1 MAVAPGMT
9 EEEILAQEGGDPD
22 LQPFDDEM
30 PEVEVEVKV
39 VSAPLDDIGKAVR
52 ELFEKA
58 KEYRQE
64 NELIWRDAYDAYRA
78 KYPEKISSADGGD
91 NVAARRGIFINQT
104 RRKVNSAKVKIGSLL
119 FDDGRIP
126 FSVTPSR
133 KPRYLP
139 PDLVQQGLQGYQL
152 LDAVQQRAQ
161 NMEDR
166 IRDVLD
172 QTHYL
177 DSLQDAVH
185 ELCLYGTC
193 VTKSPMLEYVNYPA
207 YQTTQA
213 VDPMSGQVMEQIE
226 AQIESELVPSV
237 DYVSIWN
244 IFPTPE
250 ASSAEDAEY
259 IIHRSF
265 LSSIQLRELGKSQ
278 EGFLPE
284 VIDEVISDD
293 IGSVEGQ
300 DQSEHPKTLDET
312 NSHRVKKFE
321 VLEFWGKLDAD
332 DLKAHLPIEDDF
344 TGTLD
349 IVCHVVGHKVI
360 KMAINPFDG
369 RKPYDFAYWQR
380 NPESIW
386 GDGIY
391 YAIRDIQHLINF
403 SYAMLVEGKELSAVP
418 MTVVNP
424 AAFEAGSDLESIRAG
439 KQFKVRSGMSVQ
451 DAFSSVVIPDVT
463 NGLINLIQV
472 LEKEADLDS
481 GQTAI
486 GYGDM
491 SPAQTRT
498 ATGMSILNSNANKQ
512 TADVVR
518 SVSDMITRNI
528 EAIYRWIMVDSGDM
542 SLKGDYEA
550 ICTGWTQY
558 VAKEVHNTQLI
569 QFLSTIGQLP
579 QLQNY
584 IRYDAFV
591 QPLVRAFNLDPE
603 MIVKSEQEVQ
613 QAQQQLTQQQAQQ
626 AQQMEQMK
634 IQSLQQELQ
643 LRSEFE
649 RTKAILDEKKA
660 ASEDIRQSQIQERM
674 ELLRQGNVLK
684 EAIPDYYGMSM
695 LINEEQQKQM
705 QQQQMQ
711 AQAQQAMQAQQAQ
724 AAQQQAMAA
733 AQQEQER
740 MRQAQVA
747 QLNALAQ
754 QRGQEAQVQAAG
766 GENNPRQLM
775 EQQRQE
781 AANDQSNIMN

>member
-1 MAVAPGMT
+1 MAVFPEDA
-9 EEEILAQEGGDPD
+9 EEILDEEGLDT
-22 LQPFDDEM
+22 
-30 PEVEVEVKV
+30 PEAVEVKV
-39 VSAPLDDIGKAVR
+39 ISAPLDDIGKVVR
-52 ELFEKA
+52 DLFEQA
-58 KEYRQE
+58 KEYRRE

-78 KYPEKISSADGGD
+78 KYPEKINSAGGD
-91 NVAARRGIFINQT
+91 SVAARRGIFINQT

-126 FSVTPSR
+126 FAVTPSR

-139 PDLVQQGLQGYQL
+139 QDLVQQGLQGYQL
-152 LDAVQQRAQ
+152 LDAVKQRSQ

-177 DSLQDAVH
+177 DSLLDGIH

-193 VTKSPMLEYVNYPA
+193 VTKSPMLEYVNYPV
-207 YQTTQA
+207 YQTTRMM
-213 VDPMSGQVMEQIE
+213 DPASGQFMEQVE
-226 AQIESELVPSV
+226 SQIESELVPSV

-244 IFPTPE
+244 VFPTPE
-250 ASSAEDAEY
+250 ASSADDAEY
-259 IIHRSF
+259 VIQRSF

-284 VIDEVISDD
+284 VIDEVISGD

-321 VLEFWGKLDAD
+321 VLEFWGKLDAK
-332 DLKAHLPIEDDF
+332 DLQGHLPIEDDF

-349 IVCHVVGHKVI
+349 VVAHVVGHKVI

-391 YAIRDIQHLINF
+391 YAIRDVQHLINF
-403 SYAMLVEGKELSAVP
+403 AYAMLVEGKELSAVP

-424 AAFEAGSDLESIRAG
+424 AAFESGSDLESIRAG

-451 DAFSSVVIPDVT
+451 DAFASIVIPDVT
-463 NGLINLIQV
+463 SGLLNLIQV
-472 LEKEADLDS
+472 LEREADLDS

-491 SPAQTRT
+491 SPSQTRT

-518 SVSDMITRNI
+518 SISDMITRNI
-528 EAIYRWIMVDSGDM
+528 EAIYRWIMVDSSDP

-613 QAQQQLTQQQAQQ
+613 QNQQQQMQQQAQQ
-626 AQQMEQMK
+626 AQSMEQMK

-649 RTKAILDEKKA
+649 KTKAILDEKKA

-674 ELLRQGNVLK
+674 ELLRQGNVLR

-695 LINEEQQKQM
+695 LINEEQQKQA

-711 AQAQQAMQAQQAQ
+711 MQAQQAMQAQ
-724 AAQQQAMAA
+724 AAQQQAMQA
-733 AQQEQER
+733 AQMEQER

-747 QLNALAQ
+747 QLNRLAQ
-754 QRGQEAQVQAAG
+754 QRSSEAQQQRQG
-766 GENNPRQLM
+766 GENNPREM
-775 EQQRQE
+775 MAQQREQAAE
-781 AANDQSNIMN
+781 NQLPAANIPTVN

>member
-1 MAVAPGMT
+1 MAVFPEDA
-9 EEEILAQEGGDPD
+9 EEILDEEGLDT
-22 LQPFDDEM
+22 
-30 PEVEVEVKV
+30 PEAVEVKV
-39 VSAPLDDIGKAVR
+39 ISAPLDDIGKVVR
-52 ELFEKA
+52 DLFEQA
-58 KEYRQE
+58 KEYRRE

-78 KYPEKISSADGGD
+78 KYPEKINSAGGD
-91 NVAARRGIFINQT
+91 SVAARRGIFINQT

-126 FSVTPSR
+126 FAVTPSR

-139 PDLVQQGLQGYQL
+139 QDLVQQGLQGYQL
-152 LDAVQQRAQ
+152 LDAVKQRSQ

-177 DSLQDAVH
+177 DSLLDGIH

-193 VTKSPMLEYVNYPA
+193 VTKSPMLEYVNYPV
-207 YQTTQA
+207 YQTTRMM
-213 VDPMSGQVMEQIE
+213 DPASGQFMEQVE
-226 AQIESELVPSV
+226 SQIESELVPSV

-244 IFPTPE
+244 VFPTPE
-250 ASSAEDAEY
+250 ASSADDAEY
-259 IIHRSF
+259 VIQRSF

-284 VIDEVISDD
+284 VIDEVISGD

-321 VLEFWGKLDAD
+321 VLEFWGKLDAK
-332 DLKAHLPIEDDF
+332 DLQGHLPIEDDF

-349 IVCHVVGHKVI
+349 VVAHVVGHKVI

-391 YAIRDIQHLINF
+391 YAIRDVQHLINF
-403 SYAMLVEGKELSAVP
+403 AYAMLVEGKELSAVP

-424 AAFEAGSDLESIRAG
+424 AAFESGSDLESIRAG

-451 DAFSSVVIPDVT
+451 DAFASIVIPDVT
-463 NGLINLIQV
+463 SGLLNLIQV
-472 LEKEADLDS
+472 LEREADLDS

-491 SPAQTRT
+491 SPSQTRT

-518 SVSDMITRNI
+518 SISDMITRNI
-528 EAIYRWIMVDSGDM
+528 EAIYRWIMVDSSDP

-613 QAQQQLTQQQAQQ
+613 QNQQQQMQQQAQQ
-626 AQQMEQMK
+626 AQSMEQMK

-649 RTKAILDEKKA
+649 KTKAILDEKKA

-674 ELLRQGNVLK
+674 ELLRQGNVLR

-695 LINEEQQKQM
+695 LINEEQQKQA

-711 AQAQQAMQAQQAQ
+711 MQAQQAMQAQ
-724 AAQQQAMAA
+724 AAQQQAMQA
-733 AQQEQER
+733 AQMEQER

-747 QLNALAQ
+747 QLNRLAQ
-754 QRGQEAQVQAAG
+754 QRSSEAQQQRQG
-766 GENNPRQLM
+766 GENNPREM
-775 EQQRQE
+775 MAQQREQAAE
-781 AANDQSNIMN
+781 NQLPAANVPTVN

>member
-1 MAVAPGMT
+1 MAVFPEDA
-9 EEEILAQEGGDPD
+9 EEILDEEGLDA
-22 LQPFDDEM
+22 
-30 PEVEVEVKV
+30 PEAVEVKV
-39 VSAPLDDIGKAVR
+39 ISAPLDDIGKVVR
-52 ELFEKA
+52 DLFEQA
-58 KEYRQE
+58 KEYRRE

-78 KYPEKISSADGGD
+78 KYPEKINSAGGD
-91 NVAARRGIFINQT
+91 SVAARRGIFINQT

-126 FSVTPSR
+126 FAVTPSR

-139 PDLVQQGLQGYQL
+139 QDLVQQGLQGYQL
-152 LDAVQQRAQ
+152 LDAVKQRSQ

-177 DSLQDAVH
+177 DSLLDGIH

-193 VTKSPMLEYVNYPA
+193 VTKSPMLEYVNYPV
-207 YQTTQA
+207 YQTTRTM
-213 VDPMSGQVMEQIE
+213 DPASGQFMEQVE
-226 AQIESELVPSV
+226 SQIESELVPSV

-244 IFPTPE
+244 VFPTPE
-250 ASSAEDAEY
+250 ASSADDAEY
-259 IIHRSF
+259 VIQRSF

-284 VIDEVISDD
+284 VIDEVISGD

-321 VLEFWGKLDAD
+321 VLEFWGKLDAK
-332 DLKAHLPIEDDF
+332 DLQGHLPIEDDF

-349 IVCHVVGHKVI
+349 VVAHVVGHKVI

-391 YAIRDIQHLINF
+391 YAIRDVQHLINF
-403 SYAMLVEGKELSAVP
+403 AYAMLVEGKELSAVP

-424 AAFEAGSDLESIRAG
+424 AAFESGSDLESIRAG

-451 DAFSSVVIPDVT
+451 DAFASIVIPDVT
-463 NGLINLIQV
+463 SGLLNLIQV
-472 LEKEADLDS
+472 LEREADLDS

-491 SPAQTRT
+491 SPSQTRT
-498 ATGMSILNSNANKQ
+498 ATGMSILNSKANKQ

-518 SVSDMITRNI
+518 SISDMITRNI
-528 EAIYRWIMVDSGDM
+528 EAIYRWIMVDSSDP

-613 QAQQQLTQQQAQQ
+613 QNQQQQAQQQAQQ
-626 AQQMEQMK
+626 AQSMEQMK

-649 RTKAILDEKKA
+649 KTKAILDEKKA

-674 ELLRQGNVLK
+674 ELLRQGNVLR

-695 LINEEQQKQM
+695 LINEEQQKQA

-711 AQAQQAMQAQQAQ
+711 MQAQQAMQAQ
-724 AAQQQAMAA
+724 AAQQQAMQA
-733 AQQEQER
+733 AQMEQER

-747 QLNALAQ
+747 QLNRLAQ
-754 QRGQEAQVQAAG
+754 QRSSEAQQQRQG
-766 GENNPRQLM
+766 GESNPRQM
-775 EQQRQE
+775 MAQQREQAAE
-781 AANDQSNIMN
+781 NQLPAANIPTVN

>member
-1 MAVAPGMT
+1 MAVFPEDA
-9 EEEILAQEGGDPD
+9 EEILDEEGLDA
-22 LQPFDDEM
+22 
-30 PEVEVEVKV
+30 PEAVEVKV
-39 VSAPLDDIGKAVR
+39 ISAPLDDIGKVVR
-52 ELFEKA
+52 DLFEQA
-58 KEYRQE
+58 KEYRRE

-78 KYPEKISSADGGD
+78 KYPEKINSAGGD
-91 NVAARRGIFINQT
+91 SVAARRGIFINQT

-126 FSVTPSR
+126 FAVTPSR

-139 PDLVQQGLQGYQL
+139 QDLVQQGLQGYQL
-152 LDAVQQRAQ
+152 LDAVKQRSQ

-177 DSLQDAVH
+177 DSLLDGIH

-193 VTKSPMLEYVNYPA
+193 VTKSPMLEYVNYPV
-207 YQTTQA
+207 YQTTRTM
-213 VDPMSGQVMEQIE
+213 DPASGQFMEQVE
-226 AQIESELVPSV
+226 SQIESELVPSV

-244 IFPTPE
+244 VFPTPE
-250 ASSAEDAEY
+250 ATSADDAEY
-259 IIHRSF
+259 VIQRSF

-284 VIDEVISDD
+284 VIDEVISGD

-321 VLEFWGKLDAD
+321 VLEFWGKLDAK
-332 DLKAHLPIEDDF
+332 DLQGHLPIEDDF

-349 IVCHVVGHKVI
+349 VVAHVVGHKVI

-391 YAIRDIQHLINF
+391 YAIRDVQHLINF
-403 SYAMLVEGKELSAVP
+403 AYAMLVEGKELSAVP

-424 AAFEAGSDLESIRAG
+424 AAFESGSDLESIRAG

-451 DAFSSVVIPDVT
+451 DAFASIVIPDVT
-463 NGLINLIQV
+463 SGLLNLIQV
-472 LEKEADLDS
+472 LEREADLDS

-491 SPAQTRT
+491 SPSQTRT

-518 SVSDMITRNI
+518 SISDMITRNI
-528 EAIYRWIMVDSGDM
+528 EAIYRWIMVDSSDP

-613 QAQQQLTQQQAQQ
+613 QNQQQQMQQQAQQ
-626 AQQMEQMK
+626 AQQAEQMK

-649 RTKAILDEKKA
+649 KTKAILDEKKA

-674 ELLRQGNVLK
+674 ELLRQGNVLR

-695 LINEEQQKQM
+695 LINEEQQKQA

-711 AQAQQAMQAQQAQ
+711 MQAQQAMQAQ
-724 AAQQQAMAA
+724 AAQQQAMQA
-733 AQQEQER
+733 AQAEQER

-747 QLNALAQ
+747 QLNRLVQQRSSEAQQQRQGGESNPRQMMAQ
-754 QRGQEAQVQAAG
+754 QREQAA
-766 GENNPRQLM
+766 ENQLP
-775 EQQRQE
+775 
-781 AANDQSNIMN
+781 AANIPTVN

>member
-1 MAVAPGMT
+1 MAVFPEDA
-9 EEEILAQEGGDPD
+9 EEILDEEGLDT
-22 LQPFDDEM
+22 
-30 PEVEVEVKV
+30 PEAVEVKV
-39 VSAPLDDIGKAVR
+39 ISAPLDDIGKVVR
-52 ELFEKA
+52 DLFEQA
-58 KEYRQE
+58 KEYRRE

-78 KYPEKISSADGGD
+78 KYPEKINSAGGD
-91 NVAARRGIFINQT
+91 SVAARRGIFINQT

-126 FSVTPSR
+126 FAVTPSR

-139 PDLVQQGLQGYQL
+139 QDLVQQGLQGYQL
-152 LDAVQQRAQ
+152 LDAVKQRSQ

-177 DSLQDAVH
+177 DSLLDGIH

-193 VTKSPMLEYVNYPA
+193 VTKSPMLEYVNYPV
-207 YQTTQA
+207 YQTTRTM
-213 VDPMSGQVMEQIE
+213 DPASGQFMEQVE
-226 AQIESELVPSV
+226 SQIESELVPSV

-244 IFPTPE
+244 VFPTPE
-250 ASSAEDAEY
+250 ASSADDAEY
-259 IIHRSF
+259 VIQRSF

-284 VIDEVISDD
+284 VIDEVISGD

-321 VLEFWGKLDAD
+321 VLEFWGKLDAK
-332 DLKAHLPIEDDF
+332 DLQGHLPIEDDF

-349 IVCHVVGHKVI
+349 VVAHVVGHKVI

-391 YAIRDIQHLINF
+391 YAIRDVQHLINF
-403 SYAMLVEGKELSAVP
+403 AYAMLVEGKELSAVP

-424 AAFEAGSDLESIRAG
+424 AAFESGSDLESIRAG

-451 DAFSSVVIPDVT
+451 DAFASIVIPDVT
-463 NGLINLIQV
+463 SGLLNLIQV
-472 LEKEADLDS
+472 LEREADLDS

-491 SPAQTRT
+491 SPSQTRT

-518 SVSDMITRNI
+518 SISDMITRNI
-528 EAIYRWIMVDSGDM
+528 EAIYRWIMVDSSDP

-613 QAQQQLTQQQAQQ
+613 QNQQQQMQQQAQQ
-626 AQQMEQMK
+626 AQQAEQMK

-649 RTKAILDEKKA
+649 KTKAILDEKKA

-674 ELLRQGNVLK
+674 ELLRQGNVLR

-695 LINEEQQKQM
+695 LINEEQQKQA

-711 AQAQQAMQAQQAQ
+711 MQAQQAMQAQ
-724 AAQQQAMAA
+724 AAQQQAMQA
-733 AQQEQER
+733 AQMEQER

-747 QLNALAQ
+747 QLNRLAQ
-754 QRGQEAQVQAAG
+754 QRSSEAQQQRQG
-766 GENNPRQLM
+766 GESNPRQM
-775 EQQRQE
+775 MAQQREQAAE
-781 AANDQSNIMN
+781 NQLPAANIPTVN

>member
-1 MAVAPGMT
+1 MAVFPEDA
-9 EEEILAQEGGDPD
+9 EEILDEEGLDT
-22 LQPFDDEM
+22 
-30 PEVEVEVKV
+30 PEAVEVKV
-39 VSAPLDDIGKAVR
+39 ISAPLDDIGKVVR
-52 ELFEKA
+52 DLFEQA
-58 KEYRQE
+58 KEYRRE

-78 KYPEKISSADGGD
+78 KYPEKINSAGGD
-91 NVAARRGIFINQT
+91 SVAARRGIFINQT

-126 FSVTPSR
+126 FAVTPSR

-139 PDLVQQGLQGYQL
+139 QDLVQQGLQGYQL
-152 LDAVQQRAQ
+152 LDAVKQRSQ

-177 DSLQDAVH
+177 DSLLDGIH

-193 VTKSPMLEYVNYPA
+193 VTKSPMLEYVNYPV
-207 YQTTQA
+207 YQTTRMM
-213 VDPMSGQVMEQIE
+213 DPASGQFMEQVE
-226 AQIESELVPSV
+226 SQIESELVPSV

-244 IFPTPE
+244 VFPTPE
-250 ASSAEDAEY
+250 ATSADDAEY
-259 IIHRSF
+259 VIQRSF
-265 LSSIQLRELGKSQ
+265 LSSIQLRELGRSQ

-284 VIDEVISDD
+284 VIDEVISGD

-321 VLEFWGKLDAD
+321 VLEFWGKLDAK
-332 DLKAHLPIEDDF
+332 DLQGHLPIEDDF

-349 IVCHVVGHKVI
+349 VVAHVVGHKVI

-391 YAIRDIQHLINF
+391 YAIRDVQHLINF
-403 SYAMLVEGKELSAVP
+403 AYAMLVEGKELSAVP

-424 AAFEAGSDLESIRAG
+424 AAFESGSDLESIRAG

-451 DAFSSVVIPDVT
+451 DAFASIVIPDVT
-463 NGLINLIQV
+463 SGLLNLIQV
-472 LEKEADLDS
+472 LEREADLDS

-491 SPAQTRT
+491 SPSQTRT

-518 SVSDMITRNI
+518 SISDMITRNI
-528 EAIYRWIMVDSGDM
+528 EAIYRWIMVDSSDP

-613 QAQQQLTQQQAQQ
+613 QNQQQQMQQQAQQ
-626 AQQMEQMK
+626 AQSMEQMK

-649 RTKAILDEKKA
+649 KTKAILDEKKA

-674 ELLRQGNVLK
+674 ELLRQGNVLR

-695 LINEEQQKQM
+695 LINEEQQKQA

-711 AQAQQAMQAQQAQ
+711 MQAQQAMQAQ
-724 AAQQQAMAA
+724 AAQQQAMQA
-733 AQQEQER
+733 AQMEQER

-747 QLNALAQ
+747 QLNRLAQ
-754 QRGQEAQVQAAG
+754 QRSSEAQ
-766 GENNPRQLM
+766 
-775 EQQRQE
+775 QQRQGGE
-781 AANDQSNIMN
+781 SNPREMMAQQREQAAENQLPAANVPTVN

>member
-1 MAVAPGMT
+1 MAVFPEDA
-9 EEEILAQEGGDPD
+9 EEILDEEGLDA
-22 LQPFDDEM
+22 
-30 PEVEVEVKV
+30 PEAVEVKV
-39 VSAPLDDIGKAVR
+39 ISAPLDDIGKVVR
-52 ELFEKA
+52 DLFEQA
-58 KEYRQE
+58 KEYRRE

-78 KYPEKISSADGGD
+78 KYPEKINSAGGD
-91 NVAARRGIFINQT
+91 SVAARRGIFINQT

-126 FSVTPSR
+126 FAVTPSR

-139 PDLVQQGLQGYQL
+139 QDLVQQGLQGYQL
-152 LDAVQQRAQ
+152 LDAVKQRSQ

-177 DSLQDAVH
+177 DSLLDGIH

-193 VTKSPMLEYVNYPA
+193 VTKSPMLEYVNYPV
-207 YQTTQA
+207 YQTTRTM
-213 VDPMSGQVMEQIE
+213 DPASGQFMEQVE
-226 AQIESELVPSV
+226 SQIESELVPSV

-244 IFPTPE
+244 VFPTPE
-250 ASSAEDAEY
+250 ATSADDAEY
-259 IIHRSF
+259 VIQRSF

-284 VIDEVISDD
+284 VIDEVISGD

-321 VLEFWGKLDAD
+321 VLEFWGKLDAK
-332 DLKAHLPIEDDF
+332 DLQGHLPIEDDF

-349 IVCHVVGHKVI
+349 VVAHVVGHKVI

-391 YAIRDIQHLINF
+391 YAIRDVQHLINF
-403 SYAMLVEGKELSAVP
+403 AYAMLVEGKELSAVP

-424 AAFEAGSDLESIRAG
+424 AAFESGSDLESIRAG

-451 DAFSSVVIPDVT
+451 DAFASIVIPDVT
-463 NGLINLIQV
+463 SGLLNLIQV
-472 LEKEADLDS
+472 LEREADLDS

-491 SPAQTRT
+491 SPSQTRT

-518 SVSDMITRNI
+518 SISDMITRNI
-528 EAIYRWIMVDSGDM
+528 EAIYRWIMVDSSDP

-613 QAQQQLTQQQAQQ
+613 QNQQQQMQQQAQQ
-626 AQQMEQMK
+626 AQQAEQMK

-649 RTKAILDEKKA
+649 KTKAILDEKKA

-674 ELLRQGNVLK
+674 ELLRQGNVLR

-695 LINEEQQKQM
+695 LINEEQQKQA

-711 AQAQQAMQAQQAQ
+711 MQAQQAMQAQ
-724 AAQQQAMAA
+724 AAQQQAMQA

-747 QLNALAQ
+747 QLNRLAQ
-754 QRGQEAQVQAAG
+754 QRSSEAQQQRQG
-766 GENNPRQLM
+766 GESNPRQM
-775 EQQRQE
+775 MAQQREQAAE
-781 AANDQSNIMN
+781 NQLPAANIPTVN

>member
-1 MAVAPGMT
+1 MAVFPEDA
-9 EEEILAQEGGDPD
+9 EEILDEEGLDT
-22 LQPFDDEM
+22 
-30 PEVEVEVKV
+30 PEAVEVKV
-39 VSAPLDDIGKAVR
+39 ISAPLDDIGKVVR
-52 ELFEKA
+52 DLFEQA
-58 KEYRQE
+58 KEYRRE

-78 KYPEKISSADGGD
+78 KYPEKINSAGGD
-91 NVAARRGIFINQT
+91 SVAARRGIFINQT

-126 FSVTPSR
+126 FAVTPSR

-139 PDLVQQGLQGYQL
+139 QDLVQQGLQGYQL
-152 LDAVQQRAQ
+152 LDAVKQRSQ

-177 DSLQDAVH
+177 DSLLDGIH

-193 VTKSPMLEYVNYPA
+193 VTKSPMLEYVNYPV
-207 YQTTQA
+207 YQTTRTM
-213 VDPMSGQVMEQIE
+213 DPASGQFMEQVE
-226 AQIESELVPSV
+226 SQIESELVPSV

-244 IFPTPE
+244 VFPTPE
-250 ASSAEDAEY
+250 ASSADDAEY
-259 IIHRSF
+259 VIQRSF

-284 VIDEVISDD
+284 VIDEVISGD

-321 VLEFWGKLDAD
+321 VLEFWGKLDAK
-332 DLKAHLPIEDDF
+332 DLQGHLPIEDDF

-349 IVCHVVGHKVI
+349 VVAHVVGHKVI

-391 YAIRDIQHLINF
+391 YAIRDVQHLINF
-403 SYAMLVEGKELSAVP
+403 AYAMLVEGKELSAVP

-424 AAFEAGSDLESIRAG
+424 AAFESGSDLESIRAG

-451 DAFSSVVIPDVT
+451 DAFASIVIPDVT
-463 NGLINLIQV
+463 SGLLNLIQV
-472 LEKEADLDS
+472 LEREADLDS

-491 SPAQTRT
+491 SPSQTRT

-518 SVSDMITRNI
+518 SISDMITRNI
-528 EAIYRWIMVDSGDM
+528 EAIYRWIMVDSSDP

-613 QAQQQLTQQQAQQ
+613 QAMQQQAQQQAQQ
-626 AQQMEQMK
+626 AQSMEQMK

-649 RTKAILDEKKA
+649 KTKAILDEKKA

-674 ELLRQGNVLK
+674 ELLRQGNVLR

-695 LINEEQQKQM
+695 LINEEQQKQA

-711 AQAQQAMQAQQAQ
+711 MQAQQAMQAQ
-724 AAQQQAMAA
+724 AAQQQAMQA
-733 AQQEQER
+733 AQMEQER

-747 QLNALAQ
+747 QLNRLAQ
-754 QRGQEAQVQAAG
+754 QRSSEAQQQRQG
-766 GENNPRQLM
+766 GENNPREM
-775 EQQRQE
+775 MAQQREQAAE
-781 AANDQSNIMN
+781 NQLPAANIPTVN

>member
-1 MAVAPGMT
+1 MAVFPEDA
-9 EEEILAQEGGDPD
+9 EEILDEEG
-22 LQPFDDEM
+22 LEA
-30 PEVEVEVKV
+30 PEAVEVKV
-39 VSAPLDDIGKAVR
+39 ISAPLDDIGKVVR
-52 ELFEKA
+52 DLFEQA
-58 KEYRQE
+58 KEYRRE

-78 KYPEKISSADGGD
+78 KYPEKINSAGGD
-91 NVAARRGIFINQT
+91 SVAARRGIFINQT

-126 FSVTPSR
+126 FAVTPSR

-139 PDLVQQGLQGYQL
+139 QDLVQQGLQGYQL
-152 LDAVQQRAQ
+152 LDAVKQRSQ

-177 DSLQDAVH
+177 DSLLDGIH

-193 VTKSPMLEYVNYPA
+193 VTKSPMLEYVNYPV
-207 YQTTQA
+207 YQTTRTM
-213 VDPMSGQVMEQIE
+213 DPASGQFMEQVE
-226 AQIESELVPSV
+226 SQIESELVPSV

-244 IFPTPE
+244 VFPTPE
-250 ASSAEDAEY
+250 ASSADDAEY
-259 IIHRSF
+259 VIQRSF

-284 VIDEVISDD
+284 VIDEVIAGD

-321 VLEFWGKLDAD
+321 VLEFWGKLDAK
-332 DLKAHLPIEDDF
+332 DLQGHLPIEDDF

-349 IVCHVVGHKVI
+349 VVAHVVGHKVI

-391 YAIRDIQHLINF
+391 YAIRDVQHLINF
-403 SYAMLVEGKELSAVP
+403 AYAMLVEGKELSAVP

-424 AAFEAGSDLESIRAG
+424 AAFESGSDLESIRAG

-451 DAFSSVVIPDVT
+451 DAFASIVIPDVT
-463 NGLINLIQV
+463 SGLLNLIQV
-472 LEKEADLDS
+472 LEREADLDS

-491 SPAQTRT
+491 SPSQTRT

-518 SVSDMITRNI
+518 SISDMITRNI
-528 EAIYRWIMVDSGDM
+528 EAIYRWIMVDSSDP

-613 QAQQQLTQQQAQQ
+613 QNQQQQAQQQAQQ
-626 AQQMEQMK
+626 AQSMEQMK

-649 RTKAILDEKKA
+649 KTKAILDEKKA

-674 ELLRQGNVLK
+674 ELLRQGNVLR

-695 LINEEQQKQM
+695 LINEEQQKQA

-711 AQAQQAMQAQQAQ
+711 MQAQQAMQAQ
-724 AAQQQAMAA
+724 AAQQQAMQA
-733 AQQEQER
+733 AQAEQER

-747 QLNALAQ
+747 QLNRLAQ
-754 QRGQEAQVQAAG
+754 QRSSEAQQQRQG
-766 GENNPRQLM
+766 GESNPRQM
-775 EQQRQE
+775 MAQQREQAAE
-781 AANDQSNIMN
+781 NQLPAANIPTVN

>member
-1 MAVAPGMT
+1 MAVFPEDA
-9 EEEILAQEGGDPD
+9 EEILDEEGLDV
-22 LQPFDDEM
+22 
-30 PEVEVEVKV
+30 PEAVEVKV
-39 VSAPLDDIGKAVR
+39 ISAPLDDIGKVVR
-52 ELFEKA
+52 DLFEQA
-58 KEYRQE
+58 KEYRRE

-78 KYPEKISSADGGD
+78 KYPEKINSAGGD
-91 NVAARRGIFINQT
+91 SVAARRGIFINQT

-126 FSVTPSR
+126 FAVTPSR

-139 PDLVQQGLQGYQL
+139 QDLVQQGLQGYQL
-152 LDAVQQRAQ
+152 LDAVKQRSQ

-177 DSLQDAVH
+177 DTLLDGIH

-193 VTKSPMLEYVNYPA
+193 VTKSPMLEYVNYPV
-207 YQTTQA
+207 YQTTRMM
-213 VDPMSGQVMEQIE
+213 DPASGQFMEQVE
-226 AQIESELVPSV
+226 SQIESELVPSV

-244 IFPTPE
+244 VFPTPE
-250 ASSAEDAEY
+250 ASSADDAEY
-259 IIHRSF
+259 VIQRSF

-284 VIDEVISDD
+284 VIDEVISGD

-321 VLEFWGKLDAD
+321 VLEFWGKLDAK
-332 DLKAHLPIEDDF
+332 DLQGHLPIEDDF

-349 IVCHVVGHKVI
+349 VVAHVVGHKVI

-391 YAIRDIQHLINF
+391 YAIRDVQHLINF
-403 SYAMLVEGKELSAVP
+403 AYAMLVEGKELSAVP

-424 AAFEAGSDLESIRAG
+424 AAFESGSDLESIRAG

-451 DAFSSVVIPDVT
+451 DAFASIVIPDVT
-463 NGLINLIQV
+463 SGLLNLIQV
-472 LEKEADLDS
+472 LEREADLDS

-491 SPAQTRT
+491 SPSQTRT

-518 SVSDMITRNI
+518 SISDMITRNI
-528 EAIYRWIMVDSGDM
+528 EAIYRWIMVDSSDP

-613 QAQQQLTQQQAQQ
+613 QNQQQQAQQQAQQ
-626 AQQMEQMK
+626 AQSMEQMK

-649 RTKAILDEKKA
+649 KTKAILDEKKA

-674 ELLRQGNVLK
+674 ELLRQGNVLR

-695 LINEEQQKQM
+695 LINEEQQKQA

-711 AQAQQAMQAQQAQ
+711 MQAQQAMQAQ
-724 AAQQQAMAA
+724 AAQQQAMQA
-733 AQQEQER
+733 AQMEQER

-747 QLNALAQ
+747 QLNRLAQ
-754 QRGQEAQVQAAG
+754 QRSSEAQQQRQG
-766 GENNPRQLM
+766 GENNPREM
-775 EQQRQE
+775 MAQQREQAAE
-781 AANDQSNIMN
+781 NQLPAANIPTVN

>member
-1 MAVAPGMT
+1 MAVFPEDA
-9 EEEILAQEGGDPD
+9 EEILDEEGLDA
-22 LQPFDDEM
+22 
-30 PEVEVEVKV
+30 PEAVEVKV
-39 VSAPLDDIGKAVR
+39 ISAPLDDIGKVVR
-52 ELFEKA
+52 DLFEQA
-58 KEYRQE
+58 KEYRRE

-78 KYPEKISSADGGD
+78 KYPEKINSAGGD
-91 NVAARRGIFINQT
+91 SVAARRGIFINQT

-126 FSVTPSR
+126 FAVTPSR

-139 PDLVQQGLQGYQL
+139 QDLVQQGLQGYQL
-152 LDAVQQRAQ
+152 LDAVKQRSQ

-177 DSLQDAVH
+177 DSLLDGIH

-193 VTKSPMLEYVNYPA
+193 VTKSPMLEYVNYPV
-207 YQTTQA
+207 YQTTRTM
-213 VDPMSGQVMEQIE
+213 DPASGQFMEQVE
-226 AQIESELVPSV
+226 SQIESELVPSV

-244 IFPTPE
+244 VFPTPE
-250 ASSAEDAEY
+250 ATSADDAEY
-259 IIHRSF
+259 VIQRSF
-265 LSSIQLRELGKSQ
+265 LSSIQLRELGRSQ

-284 VIDEVISDD
+284 VIDEVISGD

-321 VLEFWGKLDAD
+321 VLEFWGKLDAK
-332 DLKAHLPIEDDF
+332 DLQGHLPIEDDF

-349 IVCHVVGHKVI
+349 VVAHVVGHKVI

-391 YAIRDIQHLINF
+391 YAIRDVQHLINF
-403 SYAMLVEGKELSAVP
+403 AYAMLVEGKELSAVP

-424 AAFEAGSDLESIRAG
+424 AAFESGSDLESIRAG

-451 DAFSSVVIPDVT
+451 DAFASIVIPDVT
-463 NGLINLIQV
+463 SGLLNLIQV
-472 LEKEADLDS
+472 LEREADLDS

-491 SPAQTRT
+491 SPSQTRT

-518 SVSDMITRNI
+518 SISDMITRNI
-528 EAIYRWIMVDSGDM
+528 EAIYRWIMVDSSDP

-613 QAQQQLTQQQAQQ
+613 QNQQQQMQQQAQQ
-626 AQQMEQMK
+626 AQQAEQMK

-649 RTKAILDEKKA
+649 KTKAILDEKKA

-674 ELLRQGNVLK
+674 ELLRQGNVLR

-695 LINEEQQKQM
+695 LINEEQQKQA

-711 AQAQQAMQAQQAQ
+711 MQAQQAMQAQ
-724 AAQQQAMAA
+724 AAQQQAMQA
-733 AQQEQER
+733 AQAEQER

-747 QLNALAQ
+747 QLNRLAQ
-754 QRGQEAQVQAAG
+754 QRSSEAQQQRQG
-766 GENNPRQLM
+766 GENNPRQM
-775 EQQRQE
+775 MAQQREQAAE
-781 AANDQSNIMN
+781 NQLPAANIPTVN

>member
-1 MAVAPGMT
+1 MAVFPEDA
-9 EEEILAQEGGDPD
+9 EEILDEEGLDT
-22 LQPFDDEM
+22 
-30 PEVEVEVKV
+30 PEAVEVKV
-39 VSAPLDDIGKAVR
+39 ISAPLDDIGKVVR
-52 ELFEKA
+52 DLFEQA
-58 KEYRQE
+58 KEYRRE

-78 KYPEKISSADGGD
+78 KYPEKINSAGGD
-91 NVAARRGIFINQT
+91 SVAARRGIFINQT

-126 FSVTPSR
+126 FAVTPSR

-139 PDLVQQGLQGYQL
+139 QDLVQQGLQGYQL
-152 LDAVQQRAQ
+152 LDAVKQRSQ

-177 DSLQDAVH
+177 DSLLDGIH

-193 VTKSPMLEYVNYPA
+193 VTKSPMLEYVNYPV
-207 YQTTQA
+207 YQTTRTM
-213 VDPMSGQVMEQIE
+213 DPASGQFMEQVE
-226 AQIESELVPSV
+226 SQIESELVPSV

-244 IFPTPE
+244 VFPTPE
-250 ASSAEDAEY
+250 ASSADDAEY
-259 IIHRSF
+259 VIQRSF

-284 VIDEVISDD
+284 VIDEVISGD

-321 VLEFWGKLDAD
+321 VLEFWGKLDAK
-332 DLKAHLPIEDDF
+332 DLQGHLPIEDDF

-349 IVCHVVGHKVI
+349 VVAHVVGHKVI

-391 YAIRDIQHLINF
+391 YAIRDVQHLINF
-403 SYAMLVEGKELSAVP
+403 AYAMLVEGKELSAVP

-424 AAFEAGSDLESIRAG
+424 AAFESGSDLESIRAG

-451 DAFSSVVIPDVT
+451 DAFASIVIPDVT
-463 NGLINLIQV
+463 SGLLNLIQV
-472 LEKEADLDS
+472 LEREADLDS

-491 SPAQTRT
+491 SPSQTRT

-518 SVSDMITRNI
+518 SISDMITRNI
-528 EAIYRWIMVDSGDM
+528 EAIYRWLMVDSSDP

-613 QAQQQLTQQQAQQ
+613 QNQQQQMQQQAQQ
-626 AQQMEQMK
+626 AQSMEQMK

-649 RTKAILDEKKA
+649 KTKAILDEKKA

-674 ELLRQGNVLK
+674 ELLRQGNVLR

-695 LINEEQQKQM
+695 LINEEQQKQA

-711 AQAQQAMQAQQAQ
+711 MQAQQAMQAQ
-724 AAQQQAMAA
+724 AAQQQAMQA
-733 AQQEQER
+733 AQMEQER

-747 QLNALAQ
+747 QLNRLAQ
-754 QRGQEAQVQAAG
+754 QRSSEAQQQRQG
-766 GENNPRQLM
+766 GENNPREM
-775 EQQRQE
+775 MAQQREQAAE
-781 AANDQSNIMN
+781 NQLPAANVPTVN

>member
-1 MAVAPGMT
+1 MAVFPEDA
-9 EEEILAQEGGDPD
+9 EEILDEEG
-22 LQPFDDEM
+22 LEA
-30 PEVEVEVKV
+30 PEAVEVKV
-39 VSAPLDDIGKAVR
+39 ISAPLDDIGKVVR
-52 ELFEKA
+52 DLFEQA
-58 KEYRQE
+58 KEYRRE

-78 KYPEKISSADGGD
+78 KYPEKINSAGGD
-91 NVAARRGIFINQT
+91 SVAARRGIFINQT

-126 FSVTPSR
+126 FAVTPSR

-139 PDLVQQGLQGYQL
+139 QDLVQQGLQGYQL
-152 LDAVQQRAQ
+152 LDAVKQRSQ

-177 DSLQDAVH
+177 DSLLDGIH

-193 VTKSPMLEYVNYPA
+193 VTKSPMLEYVNYPV
-207 YQTTQA
+207 YQTTRTM
-213 VDPMSGQVMEQIE
+213 DPASGQFMEQVE
-226 AQIESELVPSV
+226 SQIESELVPSV

-244 IFPTPE
+244 VFPTPE
-250 ASSAEDAEY
+250 ATSADDAEY
-259 IIHRSF
+259 VIQRSF

-284 VIDEVISDD
+284 VIDEVISGD

-321 VLEFWGKLDAD
+321 VLEFWGKLDAK
-332 DLKAHLPIEDDF
+332 DLQGHLPIEDDF

-349 IVCHVVGHKVI
+349 VVAHVVGHKVI

-391 YAIRDIQHLINF
+391 YAIRDVQHLINF

-424 AAFEAGSDLESIRAG
+424 AAFESGSDLESIRAG

-451 DAFSSVVIPDVT
+451 DAFASIVIPDVT
-463 NGLINLIQV
+463 SGLLNLIQV
-472 LEKEADLDS
+472 LEREADLDS

-491 SPAQTRT
+491 SPSQTRT

-518 SVSDMITRNI
+518 SISDMITRNI
-528 EAIYRWIMVDSGDM
+528 EAIYRWIMVDSSDP

-613 QAQQQLTQQQAQQ
+613 QNQQQQMQQQAQQ
-626 AQQMEQMK
+626 AQQAEQMK

-649 RTKAILDEKKA
+649 KTKAILDEKKA

-674 ELLRQGNVLK
+674 ELLRQGNVLR

-695 LINEEQQKQM
+695 LINEEQQKQA

-711 AQAQQAMQAQQAQ
+711 MQAQQAMQAQ
-724 AAQQQAMAA
+724 AAQQQAMQA
-733 AQQEQER
+733 AQMEQER

-747 QLNALAQ
+747 QLNRLAQ
-754 QRGQEAQVQAAG
+754 QRSSEAQQQRQG
-766 GENNPRQLM
+766 GESNPRQM
-775 EQQRQE
+775 MAQQREQAAE
-781 AANDQSNIMN
+781 NQLPAANIPTVN

>member
-1 MAVAPGMT
+1 MAVFPEDA
-9 EEEILAQEGGDPD
+9 EEILDEEGLDA
-22 LQPFDDEM
+22 
-30 PEVEVEVKV
+30 PEAVEVKV
-39 VSAPLDDIGKAVR
+39 ISAPLDDIGKVVR
-52 ELFEKA
+52 DLFEQA
-58 KEYRQE
+58 KEYRRE

-78 KYPEKISSADGGD
+78 KYPEKINSAGGD
-91 NVAARRGIFINQT
+91 SVAARRGIFINQT

-126 FSVTPSR
+126 FAVTPSR

-139 PDLVQQGLQGYQL
+139 QDLVQQGLQGYQL
-152 LDAVQQRAQ
+152 LDAVKQRSQ

-177 DSLQDAVH
+177 DSLLDGIH

-193 VTKSPMLEYVNYPA
+193 VTKSPMLEYVNYPV
-207 YQTTQA
+207 YQTTRTM
-213 VDPMSGQVMEQIE
+213 DPASGQFMEQVE
-226 AQIESELVPSV
+226 SQIESELVPSV

-244 IFPTPE
+244 VFPTPE
-250 ASSAEDAEY
+250 ASSADDAEY
-259 IIHRSF
+259 VIQRSF

-284 VIDEVISDD
+284 VIDEVISGD

-321 VLEFWGKLDAD
+321 VLEFWGKLDAK
-332 DLKAHLPIEDDF
+332 DLQGHLPIEDDF

-349 IVCHVVGHKVI
+349 VVAHVVGHKVI

-391 YAIRDIQHLINF
+391 YAIRDVQHLINF
-403 SYAMLVEGKELSAVP
+403 AYAMLVEGKELSAVP

-424 AAFEAGSDLESIRAG
+424 AAFESGSDLESIRAG

-451 DAFSSVVIPDVT
+451 DAFASIVIPDVT
-463 NGLINLIQV
+463 SGLLNLIQV
-472 LEKEADLDS
+472 LEREADLDS

-491 SPAQTRT
+491 SPSQTRT

-518 SVSDMITRNI
+518 SISDMITRNI
-528 EAIYRWIMVDSGDM
+528 EAIYRWIMVDSSDP

-613 QAQQQLTQQQAQQ
+613 QNQQQQMQQQAQQ
-626 AQQMEQMK
+626 AQQAEQMK

-649 RTKAILDEKKA
+649 KTKAILDEKKA

-674 ELLRQGNVLK
+674 ELLRQGNVLR

-695 LINEEQQKQM
+695 LINEEQQKQA

-711 AQAQQAMQAQQAQ
+711 MQAQQAMQAQ
-724 AAQQQAMAA
+724 AAQQQAMQA
-733 AQQEQER
+733 AQAEQER
-740 MRQAQVA
+740 MRQTQVA
-747 QLNALAQ
+747 QLNRLAQ
-754 QRGQEAQVQAAG
+754 QRSSEAQQQRQG
-766 GENNPRQLM
+766 GESNPRQM
-775 EQQRQE
+775 MAQQREQAAE
-781 AANDQSNIMN
+781 NQLPAANIPTVN

>member
-1 MAVAPGMT
+1 MAVFPEDA
-9 EEEILAQEGGDPD
+9 EEILDEEGLDT
-22 LQPFDDEM
+22 
-30 PEVEVEVKV
+30 PEAVEVKV
-39 VSAPLDDIGKAVR
+39 ISAPLDDIGKVVR
-52 ELFEKA
+52 DLFEQA
-58 KEYRQE
+58 KEYRRE

-78 KYPEKISSADGGD
+78 KYPEKINSAGGD
-91 NVAARRGIFINQT
+91 SVAARRGIFINQT

-126 FSVTPSR
+126 FAVTPSR

-139 PDLVQQGLQGYQL
+139 QDLVQQGLQGYQL
-152 LDAVQQRAQ
+152 LDAVKQRSQ

-177 DSLQDAVH
+177 DSLLDGIH

-193 VTKSPMLEYVNYPA
+193 VTKSPMLEYVNYPV
-207 YQTTQA
+207 YQTTRMM
-213 VDPMSGQVMEQIE
+213 DPASGQFMEQVE
-226 AQIESELVPSV
+226 SQIESELVPSV

-244 IFPTPE
+244 VFPTPE
-250 ASSAEDAEY
+250 ASSADDAEY
-259 IIHRSF
+259 VIQRSF

-284 VIDEVISDD
+284 VIDEVISGD

-321 VLEFWGKLDAD
+321 VLEFWGKLDAK
-332 DLKAHLPIEDDF
+332 DLQGHLPIEDDF

-349 IVCHVVGHKVI
+349 VVAHVVGHKVI

-391 YAIRDIQHLINF
+391 YAIRDVQHLINF
-403 SYAMLVEGKELSAVP
+403 AYAMLVEGKELSAVP

-424 AAFEAGSDLESIRAG
+424 AAFESGSDLESIRAG

-451 DAFSSVVIPDVT
+451 DAFASIVIPDVT
-463 NGLINLIQV
+463 SGLLNLIQV
-472 LEKEADLDS
+472 LEREADLDS

-491 SPAQTRT
+491 SPSQTRT

-518 SVSDMITRNI
+518 SISDMITRNI
-528 EAIYRWIMVDSGDM
+528 EAIYRWIMVDSSDP

-613 QAQQQLTQQQAQQ
+613 QNQQQQMQQQAQQ
-626 AQQMEQMK
+626 AQQAEQMK

-649 RTKAILDEKKA
+649 KTKAILDEKKA

-674 ELLRQGNVLK
+674 ELLRQGNVLR

-695 LINEEQQKQM
+695 LINEEQQKQA

-711 AQAQQAMQAQQAQ
+711 MQAQQAMQAQ
-724 AAQQQAMAA
+724 AAQQQAMQA
-733 AQQEQER
+733 AQMEQER

-747 QLNALAQ
+747 QLNRLAQ
-754 QRGQEAQVQAAG
+754 QRSSEAQQQRQG
-766 GENNPRQLM
+766 GENNPREM
-775 EQQRQE
+775 MAQQREQAAE
-781 AANDQSNIMN
+781 NQLPAANIPTVN

>member
-1 MAVAPGMT
+1 MAVFPEDA
-9 EEEILAQEGGDPD
+9 EEILDEEGLDT
-22 LQPFDDEM
+22 
-30 PEVEVEVKV
+30 PEAVEVKV
-39 VSAPLDDIGKAVR
+39 ISAPLDDIGKVVR
-52 ELFEKA
+52 DLFEQA
-58 KEYRQE
+58 KEYRRE

-78 KYPEKISSADGGD
+78 KYPEKINSAGGD
-91 NVAARRGIFINQT
+91 SVAARRGIFINQT

-126 FSVTPSR
+126 FTVTPSR

-139 PDLVQQGLQGYQL
+139 QDLVQQGLQGYQL
-152 LDAVQQRAQ
+152 LDAVKQRSQ

-177 DSLQDAVH
+177 DSLLDGIH

-193 VTKSPMLEYVNYPA
+193 VTKSPMLEYVNYPV
-207 YQTTQA
+207 YQTTRTM
-213 VDPMSGQVMEQIE
+213 DPASGQFMEQVE
-226 AQIESELVPSV
+226 SQIESELVPSV

-244 IFPTPE
+244 VFPTPE
-250 ASSAEDAEY
+250 ASSADDAEY
-259 IIHRSF
+259 VIQRSF

-284 VIDEVISDD
+284 VIDEVISGD

-321 VLEFWGKLDAD
+321 VLEFWGKLDAK
-332 DLKAHLPIEDDF
+332 DLQGHLPIEDDF

-349 IVCHVVGHKVI
+349 VVAHVVGHKVI

-391 YAIRDIQHLINF
+391 YAIRDVQHLINF
-403 SYAMLVEGKELSAVP
+403 AYAMLVEGKELSAVP

-424 AAFEAGSDLESIRAG
+424 AAFESGSDLESIRAG

-451 DAFSSVVIPDVT
+451 DAFASIVIPDVT
-463 NGLINLIQV
+463 SGLLNLIQV
-472 LEKEADLDS
+472 LEREADLDS

-491 SPAQTRT
+491 SPSQTRT

-518 SVSDMITRNI
+518 SISDMITRNI
-528 EAIYRWIMVDSGDM
+528 EAIYRWIMVDSSDP

-613 QAQQQLTQQQAQQ
+613 QNQQQQMQQQAQQ
-626 AQQMEQMK
+626 AQQAEQMK

-649 RTKAILDEKKA
+649 KTKAILDEKKA

-674 ELLRQGNVLK
+674 ELLRQGNVLR

-695 LINEEQQKQM
+695 LINEEQQKQA

-711 AQAQQAMQAQQAQ
+711 MQAQQAMQAQ
-724 AAQQQAMAA
+724 AAQQQAMQA
-733 AQQEQER
+733 AQMEQER

-747 QLNALAQ
+747 QLNRLAQ
-754 QRGQEAQVQAAG
+754 QRSSEAQQQRQG
-766 GENNPRQLM
+766 GENNPRQM
-775 EQQRQE
+775 MAQQREQAAE
-781 AANDQSNIMN
+781 NQLPAANIPTVN

>member
-1 MAVAPGMT
+1 MAVFPEDA
-9 EEEILAQEGGDPD
+9 EEILDEEGLDT
-22 LQPFDDEM
+22 
-30 PEVEVEVKV
+30 PEAVEVKV
-39 VSAPLDDIGKAVR
+39 ISAPLDDIGKVVR
-52 ELFEKA
+52 DLFEQA
-58 KEYRQE
+58 KEYRRE

-78 KYPEKISSADGGD
+78 KYPEKINSAGGD
-91 NVAARRGIFINQT
+91 SVAARRGIFINQT

-126 FSVTPSR
+126 FAVTPSR

-139 PDLVQQGLQGYQL
+139 QDLVQQGLQGYQL
-152 LDAVQQRAQ
+152 LDAVKQRSQ

-177 DSLQDAVH
+177 DSLLDGIH

-193 VTKSPMLEYVNYPA
+193 VTKSPMLEYVNYPV
-207 YQTTQA
+207 YQTTRTM
-213 VDPMSGQVMEQIE
+213 DPASGQFMEQVE
-226 AQIESELVPSV
+226 SQIESELVPSV

-244 IFPTPE
+244 VFPTPE
-250 ASSAEDAEY
+250 ASSADDAEY
-259 IIHRSF
+259 VIQRSF

-284 VIDEVISDD
+284 VIDEVISGD

-321 VLEFWGKLDAD
+321 VLEFWGKLDAK
-332 DLKAHLPIEDDF
+332 DLQGHLPIEDDF

-349 IVCHVVGHKVI
+349 VVAHVVGHKVI

-391 YAIRDIQHLINF
+391 YAIRDVQHLINF
-403 SYAMLVEGKELSAVP
+403 AYAMLVEGKELSAVP

-424 AAFEAGSDLESIRAG
+424 AAFESGSDLESIRAG

-451 DAFSSVVIPDVT
+451 DAFASIVIPDVT
-463 NGLINLIQV
+463 SGLLNLIQV
-472 LEKEADLDS
+472 LEREADLDS

-491 SPAQTRT
+491 SPSQTRT

-518 SVSDMITRNI
+518 SISDMITRNI
-528 EAIYRWIMVDSGDM
+528 EAIYRWIMVDSSDP

-613 QAQQQLTQQQAQQ
+613 QAMQQQAQQQAQQ
-626 AQQMEQMK
+626 AQSMEQMK

-649 RTKAILDEKKA
+649 KTKAILDEKKA

-674 ELLRQGNVLK
+674 ELLRQGNVLR

-695 LINEEQQKQM
+695 LINEEQQKQA

-711 AQAQQAMQAQQAQ
+711 MQAQQAMQAQ
-724 AAQQQAMAA
+724 AAQQQAMQA
-733 AQQEQER
+733 AQAEQER

-747 QLNALAQ
+747 QLNRLAQ
-754 QRGQEAQVQAAG
+754 QRSSEAQQQRQG
-766 GENNPRQLM
+766 GENNPREM
-775 EQQRQE
+775 MAQQREQAAE
-781 AANDQSNIMN
+781 NQLPAANIPTVN

>member
-1 MAVAPGMT
+1 MAVFPEDA
-9 EEEILAQEGGDPD
+9 EEILDEEGLDT
-22 LQPFDDEM
+22 
-30 PEVEVEVKV
+30 PEAVEVKV
-39 VSAPLDDIGKAVR
+39 ISAPLDDIGKVVR
-52 ELFEKA
+52 DLFEQA
-58 KEYRQE
+58 KEYRRE

-78 KYPEKISSADGGD
+78 KYPEKINSAGGD
-91 NVAARRGIFINQT
+91 SVAARRGIFINQT

-126 FSVTPSR
+126 FAVTPSR

-139 PDLVQQGLQGYQL
+139 QDLVQQGLQGYQL
-152 LDAVQQRAQ
+152 LDAVKQRSQ

-177 DSLQDAVH
+177 DSLLDGIH

-193 VTKSPMLEYVNYPA
+193 VTKSPMLEYVNYPV
-207 YQTTQA
+207 YQTTRTM
-213 VDPMSGQVMEQIE
+213 DPASGQFMEQVE
-226 AQIESELVPSV
+226 SQIESELVPSV

-244 IFPTPE
+244 VFPTPE
-250 ASSAEDAEY
+250 ATSADDAEY
-259 IIHRSF
+259 VIQRSF

-284 VIDEVISDD
+284 VIDEVISGD

-321 VLEFWGKLDAD
+321 VLEFWGKLDAK
-332 DLKAHLPIEDDF
+332 DLQGHLPIEDDF

-349 IVCHVVGHKVI
+349 VVAHVVGHKVI

-391 YAIRDIQHLINF
+391 YAIRDVQHLINF

-424 AAFEAGSDLESIRAG
+424 AAFESGSDLESIRAG

-451 DAFSSVVIPDVT
+451 DAFASIVIPDVT
-463 NGLINLIQV
+463 SGLLNLIQV
-472 LEKEADLDS
+472 LEREADLDS

-491 SPAQTRT
+491 SPSQTRT

-518 SVSDMITRNI
+518 SISDMITRNI
-528 EAIYRWIMVDSGDM
+528 EAIYRWLMVDSSDP

-613 QAQQQLTQQQAQQ
+613 QAMQQQAQQQAQQ
-626 AQQMEQMK
+626 AQSMEQMK

-649 RTKAILDEKKA
+649 KTKAILDEKKA

-674 ELLRQGNVLK
+674 ELLRQGNVLR

-695 LINEEQQKQM
+695 LINEEQQKQA

-711 AQAQQAMQAQQAQ
+711 MQAQQAMQAQ
-724 AAQQQAMAA
+724 AAQQQAMQA
-733 AQQEQER
+733 AQAEQEK

-747 QLNALAQ
+747 QLNRLAQ
-754 QRGQEAQVQAAG
+754 QKGQQAQTQAQG

-775 EQQRQE
+775 AQQRQE
-781 AANDQSNIMN
+781 AANNQTNVMN

>member
-1 MAVAPGMT
+1 MAVFPEDA
-9 EEEILAQEGGDPD
+9 EEILDEEGLDA
-22 LQPFDDEM
+22 
-30 PEVEVEVKV
+30 PEAVEVKV
-39 VSAPLDDIGKAVR
+39 ISAPLDDIGKVVR
-52 ELFEKA
+52 DLFEQA
-58 KEYRQE
+58 KEYRRE

-78 KYPEKISSADGGD
+78 KYPEKINSAGGD
-91 NVAARRGIFINQT
+91 SVAARRGIFINQT

-126 FSVTPSR
+126 FAVTPSR

-139 PDLVQQGLQGYQL
+139 QDLVQQGLQGYQL
-152 LDAVQQRAQ
+152 LDAVKQRSQ

-177 DSLQDAVH
+177 DSLLDGIH

-193 VTKSPMLEYVNYPA
+193 VTKSPMLEYVNYPV
-207 YQTTQA
+207 YQTTRTM
-213 VDPMSGQVMEQIE
+213 DPASGQFMEQVE
-226 AQIESELVPSV
+226 SQIESELVPSV

-244 IFPTPE
+244 VFPTPE
-250 ASSAEDAEY
+250 ATSADDAEY
-259 IIHRSF
+259 VIQRSF
-265 LSSIQLRELGKSQ
+265 LSSIQLRELGRSQ

-284 VIDEVISDD
+284 VIDEVISGD

-321 VLEFWGKLDAD
+321 VLEFWGKLDAK
-332 DLKAHLPIEDDF
+332 DLQGHLPIEDDF

-349 IVCHVVGHKVI
+349 VVAHVVGHKVI

-391 YAIRDIQHLINF
+391 YAIRDVQHLINF
-403 SYAMLVEGKELSAVP
+403 AYAMLVEGKELSAVP

-424 AAFEAGSDLESIRAG
+424 AAFESGSDLESIRAG

-451 DAFSSVVIPDVT
+451 DAFASIVIPDVT
-463 NGLINLIQV
+463 SGLLNLIQV
-472 LEKEADLDS
+472 LEREADLDS

-491 SPAQTRT
+491 SPSQTRT

-518 SVSDMITRNI
+518 SISDMITRNI
-528 EAIYRWIMVDSGDM
+528 EAIYRWIMVDSSDP

-613 QAQQQLTQQQAQQ
+613 QNQQQQMQQQAQQ
-626 AQQMEQMK
+626 AQQAEQMK

-649 RTKAILDEKKA
+649 KTKAILDEKKA

-674 ELLRQGNVLK
+674 ELLRQGNVLR

-695 LINEEQQKQM
+695 LINEEQQKQL

-711 AQAQQAMQAQQAQ
+711 QQAQQAMQAQQAQ
-724 AAQQQAMAA
+724 AAQQQAMQA

-754 QRGQEAQVQAAG
+754 QRGQEAQVQTQG
-766 GENNPRQLM
+766 GESNPRQLM
-775 EQQRQE
+775 AQQRQE
-781 AANDQSNIMN
+781 ANDQTNMMN

>member
-1 MAVAPGMT
+1 MAVFPEDA
-9 EEEILAQEGGDPD
+9 EEILDEEGLDA
-22 LQPFDDEM
+22 
-30 PEVEVEVKV
+30 PEAVEVKV
-39 VSAPLDDIGKAVR
+39 ISAPLDDIGKVVR
-52 ELFEKA
+52 DLFEQA
-58 KEYRQE
+58 KEYRRE

-78 KYPEKISSADGGD
+78 KYPEKINSAGGD
-91 NVAARRGIFINQT
+91 SVAARRGIFINQT

-126 FSVTPSR
+126 FAVTPSR

-139 PDLVQQGLQGYQL
+139 QDLVQQGLQGYQL
-152 LDAVQQRAQ
+152 LDAVKQRSQ

-177 DSLQDAVH
+177 DSLLDGIH

-193 VTKSPMLEYVNYPA
+193 VTKSPMLEYVNYPV
-207 YQTTQA
+207 YQTTRTM
-213 VDPMSGQVMEQIE
+213 DPASGQFMEQVE
-226 AQIESELVPSV
+226 SQIESELVPSV

-244 IFPTPE
+244 VFPTPE
-250 ASSAEDAEY
+250 ATSADDAEY
-259 IIHRSF
+259 VIQRSF
-265 LSSIQLRELGKSQ
+265 LSSIQLRELGRSQ

-284 VIDEVISDD
+284 VIDEVISGD

-321 VLEFWGKLDAD
+321 VLEFWGKLDAK
-332 DLKAHLPIEDDF
+332 DLQGHLPIEDDF

-349 IVCHVVGHKVI
+349 VVAHVVGHKVI

-391 YAIRDIQHLINF
+391 YAIRDVQHLINF

-424 AAFEAGSDLESIRAG
+424 AAFESGSDLESIRAG

-451 DAFSSVVIPDVT
+451 DAFASIVIPDVT
-463 NGLINLIQV
+463 SGLLNLIQV
-472 LEKEADLDS
+472 LEREADLDS

-491 SPAQTRT
+491 SPSQTRT

-518 SVSDMITRNI
+518 SISDMITRNI
-528 EAIYRWIMVDSGDM
+528 EAIYRWIMVDSSDP

-613 QAQQQLTQQQAQQ
+613 QNQQQQMQQQAQQ
-626 AQQMEQMK
+626 AQQAEQMK

-649 RTKAILDEKKA
+649 KTKAILDEKKA

-674 ELLRQGNVLK
+674 ELLRQGNVLR

-695 LINEEQQKQM
+695 LINEEQQKQA

-711 AQAQQAMQAQQAQ
+711 MQAQQAMQAQ
-724 AAQQQAMAA
+724 AAQQQAMQA
-733 AQQEQER
+733 AQMEQER

-747 QLNALAQ
+747 QLNRLAQ
-754 QRGQEAQVQAAG
+754 QRSSEAQQQRQG
-766 GENNPRQLM
+766 GESNPRQM
-775 EQQRQE
+775 MAQQREQAAE
-781 AANDQSNIMN
+781 NQLPAANIPTVN

>member
-1 MAVAPGMT
+1 MAVFPEDA
-9 EEEILAQEGGDPD
+9 EEILDEEGLDA
-22 LQPFDDEM
+22 
-30 PEVEVEVKV
+30 PEAVEVKV
-39 VSAPLDDIGKAVR
+39 ISAPLDDIGKVVR
-52 ELFEKA
+52 DLFEQA
-58 KEYRQE
+58 KEYRRE

-78 KYPEKISSADGGD
+78 KYPEKINSAGGD
-91 NVAARRGIFINQT
+91 SVAARRGIFINQT

-126 FSVTPSR
+126 FAVTPSR

-139 PDLVQQGLQGYQL
+139 QDLVQQGLQGYQL
-152 LDAVQQRAQ
+152 LDAVKQRSQ

-177 DSLQDAVH
+177 DSLLDGIH

-193 VTKSPMLEYVNYPA
+193 VTKSPMLEYVNYPV
-207 YQTTQA
+207 YQTTRTM
-213 VDPMSGQVMEQIE
+213 DPASGQFMEQVE
-226 AQIESELVPSV
+226 SQIESELVPSV

-244 IFPTPE
+244 VFPTPE
-250 ASSAEDAEY
+250 ATSADDAEY
-259 IIHRSF
+259 VIQRSF

-284 VIDEVISDD
+284 VIDEVISGD

-321 VLEFWGKLDAD
+321 VLEFWGKLDAK
-332 DLKAHLPIEDDF
+332 DLQGHLPIEDDF

-349 IVCHVVGHKVI
+349 VVAHVVGHKVI

-391 YAIRDIQHLINF
+391 YAIRDVQHLINF
-403 SYAMLVEGKELSAVP
+403 AYAMLVEGKELSAVP

-424 AAFEAGSDLESIRAG
+424 AAFESGSDLESIRAG

-451 DAFSSVVIPDVT
+451 DAFASIVIPDVT
-463 NGLINLIQV
+463 SGLLNLIQV
-472 LEKEADLDS
+472 LEREADLDS

-491 SPAQTRT
+491 SPSQTRT

-518 SVSDMITRNI
+518 SISDMITRNI
-528 EAIYRWIMVDSGDM
+528 EAIYRWIMVDSSDP

-613 QAQQQLTQQQAQQ
+613 QNQQQQMQQQAQQ
-626 AQQMEQMK
+626 AQQAEQMK

-649 RTKAILDEKKA
+649 KTKAILDEKKA

-674 ELLRQGNVLK
+674 ELLRQGNVLR

-695 LINEEQQKQM
+695 LINEEQQKQA

-711 AQAQQAMQAQQAQ
+711 MQAQQAMQAQ
-724 AAQQQAMAA
+724 AAQQQAMQA
-733 AQQEQER
+733 AQAEQER

-747 QLNALAQ
+747 QLNRLAQ
-754 QRGQEAQVQAAG
+754 QRSSEAQQQRQG
-766 GENNPRQLM
+766 GESNPRQM
-775 EQQRQE
+775 MAQQREQAAE
-781 AANDQSNIMN
+781 NQLPAANIPTVN

>member
-1 MAVAPGMT
+1 MAVFPEDA
-9 EEEILAQEGGDPD
+9 EEILDEEGLDT
-22 LQPFDDEM
+22 
-30 PEVEVEVKV
+30 PEEVEVKV
-39 VSAPLDDIGKAVR
+39 ISAPLDDIGKVVR
-52 ELFEKA
+52 DLFEQA
-58 KEYRQE
+58 KEYRRE

-78 KYPEKISSADGGD
+78 KYPEKINSAGGD
-91 NVAARRGIFINQT
+91 SVAARRGIFINQT

-126 FSVTPSR
+126 FAVTPSR

-139 PDLVQQGLQGYQL
+139 QDLVQQGLQGYQL
-152 LDAVQQRAQ
+152 LDAVKQRSQ

-177 DSLQDAVH
+177 DSLLDGIH

-193 VTKSPMLEYVNYPA
+193 VTKSPMLEYVNYPV
-207 YQTTQA
+207 YQTTRTM
-213 VDPMSGQVMEQIE
+213 DPASGQFMEQVE
-226 AQIESELVPSV
+226 SQIESELVPSV

-244 IFPTPE
+244 VFPTPE
-250 ASSAEDAEY
+250 ASSADDAEY
-259 IIHRSF
+259 VIQRSF

-284 VIDEVISDD
+284 VIDEVISGD

-321 VLEFWGKLDAD
+321 VLEFWGKLDAK
-332 DLKAHLPIEDDF
+332 DLQGHLPIEDDF

-349 IVCHVVGHKVI
+349 VVAHVVGHKVI

-391 YAIRDIQHLINF
+391 YAIRDVQHLINF
-403 SYAMLVEGKELSAVP
+403 AYAMLVEGKELSAVP

-424 AAFEAGSDLESIRAG
+424 AAFESGSDLESIRAG

-451 DAFSSVVIPDVT
+451 DAFASIVIPDVT
-463 NGLINLIQV
+463 SGLLNLIQV
-472 LEKEADLDS
+472 LEREADLDS

-491 SPAQTRT
+491 SPSQTRT

-518 SVSDMITRNI
+518 SISDMITRNI
-528 EAIYRWIMVDSGDM
+528 EAIYRWIMVDSSDP

-613 QAQQQLTQQQAQQ
+613 QNQQQQMQQQAQQ
-626 AQQMEQMK
+626 AQQAEQMK

-649 RTKAILDEKKA
+649 KTKAILDEKKA

-674 ELLRQGNVLK
+674 ELLRQGNVLR

-695 LINEEQQKQM
+695 LINEEQQKQA

-711 AQAQQAMQAQQAQ
+711 MQAQQAQQAMQAQ
-724 AAQQQAMAA
+724 AAQQQAMQA
-733 AQQEQER
+733 AQAEQER
-740 MRQAQVA
+740 MRQTQVA
-747 QLNALAQ
+747 QLNRLAQ
-754 QRGQEAQVQAAG
+754 QRSSEAQQQQQG
-766 GENNPRQLM
+766 GENNPREM
-775 EQQRQE
+775 MAQQREQAAE
-781 AANDQSNIMN
+781 NQLPAANIPTVN

>member
-1 MAVAPGMT
+1 MAVFPEDA
-9 EEEILAQEGGDPD
+9 EEILDEEGLDA
-22 LQPFDDEM
+22 
-30 PEVEVEVKV
+30 PEAVEVKV
-39 VSAPLDDIGKAVR
+39 ISAPLDDIGKVVR
-52 ELFEKA
+52 DLFEQA
-58 KEYRQE
+58 KEYRRE

-78 KYPEKISSADGGD
+78 KYPEKINSAGGD
-91 NVAARRGIFINQT
+91 SVAARRGIFINQT

-126 FSVTPSR
+126 FAVTPSR

-139 PDLVQQGLQGYQL
+139 QDLVQQGLQGYQL
-152 LDAVQQRAQ
+152 LDAVKQRSQ

-177 DSLQDAVH
+177 DSLLDGIH

-193 VTKSPMLEYVNYPA
+193 VTKSPMLEYVNYPV
-207 YQTTQA
+207 YQTTRTM
-213 VDPMSGQVMEQIE
+213 DPASGQFMEQVE
-226 AQIESELVPSV
+226 SQIESELVPSV

-244 IFPTPE
+244 VFPTPE
-250 ASSAEDAEY
+250 ATSADDAEY
-259 IIHRSF
+259 VIQRSF

-284 VIDEVISDD
+284 VIDEVISGD

-321 VLEFWGKLDAD
+321 VLEFWGKLDAK
-332 DLKAHLPIEDDF
+332 DLQGHLPIEDDF

-349 IVCHVVGHKVI
+349 VVAHVVGHKVI

-391 YAIRDIQHLINF
+391 YAIRDVQHLINF

-424 AAFEAGSDLESIRAG
+424 AAFESGSDLESIRAG

-451 DAFSSVVIPDVT
+451 DAFASIVIPDVT
-463 NGLINLIQV
+463 SGLLNLIQV
-472 LEKEADLDS
+472 LEREADLDS

-491 SPAQTRT
+491 SPSQTRT

-518 SVSDMITRNI
+518 SISDMITRNI
-528 EAIYRWIMVDSGDM
+528 EAIYRWIMVDSSDP

-613 QAQQQLTQQQAQQ
+613 QNQQQQMQQQAQQ
-626 AQQMEQMK
+626 AQQAEQMK

-649 RTKAILDEKKA
+649 KTKAILDEKKA

-674 ELLRQGNVLK
+674 ELLRQGNVLR

-695 LINEEQQKQM
+695 LINEEQQKQA

-711 AQAQQAMQAQQAQ
+711 MQAQQAMQAQ
-724 AAQQQAMAA
+724 AAQQQAMQA
-733 AQQEQER
+733 AQMEQER

-747 QLNALAQ
+747 QLNRLAQ
-754 QRGQEAQVQAAG
+754 QRSSEAQQQRQG
-766 GENNPRQLM
+766 GENNPRQM
-775 EQQRQE
+775 MAQQREQAAE
-781 AANDQSNIMN
+781 NQLPAANIPTVN

>member
-1 MAVAPGMT
+1 MAVAPRD

-22 LQPFDDEM
+22 LQA
-30 PEVEVEVKV
+30 PEDLEVEVKV
-39 VSAPLDDIGKAVR
+39 VTAPLDDIGKAVR
-52 ELFEKA
+52 ELFEKG
-58 KEYRQE
+58 KEYRRE

-78 KYPEKISSADGGD
+78 KYPESINSSNGD

-152 LDAVQQRAQ
+152 LDAVQQRAK

-177 DSLQDAVH
+177 DSLLDSIH

-193 VTKSPMLEYVNYPA
+193 VTKSPMLEYVNYPV
-207 YQTTQA
+207 YETKKTM
-213 VDPMSGQVMEQIE
+213 DPNTGQFIQQVES
-226 AQIESELVPSV
+226 QIESELVPSV
-237 DYVSIWN
+237 DFVSIWN
-244 IFPTPE
+244 VFPTPE
-250 ASSAEDAEY
+250 ATSIDDAEWV
-259 IIHRSF
+259 IQRSF

-284 VIDEVISDD
+284 VIDEVISDN

-321 VLEFWGKLDAD
+321 VLEFWGKMDAD
-332 DLKAHLPIEDDF
+332 DLKAHLPIEGDF
-344 TGTLD
+344 VGTLD

-380 NPESIW
+380 NPESVW

-424 AAFEAGSDLESIRAG
+424 AAFESGSDLESIRAG

-451 DAFSSVVIPDVT
+451 DAFASIVIPDVT
-463 NGLINLIQV
+463 NGLLNLIQV
-472 LEKEADLDS
+472 LEREADLDS

-486 GYGDM
+486 GYGEM
-491 SPAQTRT
+491 SPSQTRT
-498 ATGMSILNSNANKQ
+498 ATGMSILNSNANKT
-512 TADVVR
+512 TADIVR

-528 EAIYRWIMVDSGDM
+528 SAIYRWIMVDSGDM

-603 MIVKSEQEVQ
+603 VIVKSEQEVQ

-649 RTKAILDEKKA
+649 KTKAILDEKKA

-684 EAIPDYYGMSM
+684 DAIPDYYGMSM
-695 LINEEQQKQM
+695 LINEEQQKQQQQMMMM
-705 QQQQMQ
+705 QQQQQ
-711 AQAQQAMQAQQAQ
+711 QQQAMQAQQAQ
-724 AAQQQAMAA
+724 AQAMAA
-733 AQQEQER
+733 AQQEQQR

-747 QLNALAQ
+747 QLNQLAQ
-754 QRGQEAQVQAAG
+754 QRSQQAQEQAQG

-775 EQQRQE
+775 AQQREE
-781 AANDQSNIMN
+781 AANDQSNMMN

>member
-1 MAVAPGMT
+1 MAVFPEDA
-9 EEEILAQEGGDPD
+9 EEILDEEGLDA
-22 LQPFDDEM
+22 
-30 PEVEVEVKV
+30 PEAVEVKV
-39 VSAPLDDIGKAVR
+39 ISAPLDDIGKVVR
-52 ELFEKA
+52 DLFEQA
-58 KEYRQE
+58 KEYRRE

-78 KYPEKISSADGGD
+78 KYPEKINSAGGD
-91 NVAARRGIFINQT
+91 SVAARRGIFINQT

-126 FSVTPSR
+126 FAVTPSR

-139 PDLVQQGLQGYQL
+139 QDLVQQGLQGYQL
-152 LDAVQQRAQ
+152 LDAVKQRSQ

-177 DSLQDAVH
+177 DSLLDGIH

-193 VTKSPMLEYVNYPA
+193 VTKSPMLEYVNYPV
-207 YQTTQA
+207 YQTTRTM
-213 VDPMSGQVMEQIE
+213 DPASGQFMEQVE
-226 AQIESELVPSV
+226 SQIESELVPSV

-244 IFPTPE
+244 VFPTPE
-250 ASSAEDAEY
+250 ATSADDAEY
-259 IIHRSF
+259 VIQRSF

-284 VIDEVISDD
+284 VIDEVISGD

-321 VLEFWGKLDAD
+321 VLEFWGKLDAK
-332 DLKAHLPIEDDF
+332 DLQGHLPIEDDF

-349 IVCHVVGHKVI
+349 VVAHVVGHKVI

-391 YAIRDIQHLINF
+391 YAIRDVQHLINF
-403 SYAMLVEGKELSAVP
+403 AYAMLVEGKELSAVP

-424 AAFEAGSDLESIRAG
+424 AAFESGSDLESIRAG

-451 DAFSSVVIPDVT
+451 DAFASIVIPDVT
-463 NGLINLIQV
+463 SGLLNLIQV
-472 LEKEADLDS
+472 LEREADLDS

-491 SPAQTRT
+491 SPSQTRT

-518 SVSDMITRNI
+518 SISDMITRNI
-528 EAIYRWIMVDSGDM
+528 EAIYRWIMVDSSDP

-613 QAQQQLTQQQAQQ
+613 QNQQQQMQQQAQQ
-626 AQQMEQMK
+626 AQQAEQMK

-649 RTKAILDEKKA
+649 KTKAILDEKKA

-674 ELLRQGNVLK
+674 ELLRQGNVLR

-695 LINEEQQKQM
+695 LINEEQQKQA

-711 AQAQQAMQAQQAQ
+711 MQAQQAMQAQ
-724 AAQQQAMAA
+724 AAQQQAMQA
-733 AQQEQER
+733 AQAEQER
-740 MRQAQVA
+740 MRQTQVA
-747 QLNALAQ
+747 QLNRLAQ
-754 QRGQEAQVQAAG
+754 QRSSEAQQQRQG
-766 GENNPRQLM
+766 GENNPRQM
-775 EQQRQE
+775 MAQQREQAAE
-781 AANDQSNIMN
+781 NQLPAANIPTVN

>member
-1 MAVAPGMT
+1 MAVFPEDA
-9 EEEILAQEGGDPD
+9 EEILDEEGLDA
-22 LQPFDDEM
+22 
-30 PEVEVEVKV
+30 PEAVEVKV
-39 VSAPLDDIGKAVR
+39 ISAPLDDIGKVVR
-52 ELFEKA
+52 DLFEQA
-58 KEYRQE
+58 KEYRRE

-78 KYPEKISSADGGD
+78 KYPEKINSAGGD
-91 NVAARRGIFINQT
+91 SVAARRGIFINQT

-126 FSVTPSR
+126 FAVTPSR

-139 PDLVQQGLQGYQL
+139 QDLVQQGLQGYQL
-152 LDAVQQRAQ
+152 LDAVKQRSQ

-177 DSLQDAVH
+177 DSLLDGIH

-193 VTKSPMLEYVNYPA
+193 VTKSPMLEYVNYPV
-207 YQTTQA
+207 YQTTRTM
-213 VDPMSGQVMEQIE
+213 DPASGQFMEQVE
-226 AQIESELVPSV
+226 SQIESELVPSV

-244 IFPTPE
+244 VFPTPE
-250 ASSAEDAEY
+250 ATSADDAEY
-259 IIHRSF
+259 VIQRSF

-284 VIDEVISDD
+284 VIDEVISGD

-321 VLEFWGKLDAD
+321 VLEFWGKLDAK
-332 DLKAHLPIEDDF
+332 DLQGHLPIEDDF

-349 IVCHVVGHKVI
+349 VVAHVVGHKVI

-391 YAIRDIQHLINF
+391 YAIRDVQHLINF

-424 AAFEAGSDLESIRAG
+424 AAFESGSDLESIRAG

-451 DAFSSVVIPDVT
+451 DAFASIVIPDVT
-463 NGLINLIQV
+463 SGLLNLIQV
-472 LEKEADLDS
+472 LEREADLDS

-491 SPAQTRT
+491 SPSQTRT

-518 SVSDMITRNI
+518 SISDMITRNI
-528 EAIYRWIMVDSGDM
+528 EAIYRWIMVDSSDP

-613 QAQQQLTQQQAQQ
+613 QNQQQQMQQQAQQ
-626 AQQMEQMK
+626 AQQAEQMK

-649 RTKAILDEKKA
+649 KTKAILDEKKA

-674 ELLRQGNVLK
+674 ELLRQGNVLR

-695 LINEEQQKQM
+695 LINEEQQKQA

-711 AQAQQAMQAQQAQ
+711 MQAQQAMQAQ
-724 AAQQQAMAA
+724 AAQQQAMQA
-733 AQQEQER
+733 AQAEQER

-747 QLNALAQ
+747 QLNRLAQ
-754 QRGQEAQVQAAG
+754 QRSSEAQQQRQG
-766 GENNPRQLM
+766 GENNPREM
-775 EQQRQE
+775 MAQQREQAAE
-781 AANDQSNIMN
+781 NQLPAANIPTVN

>member
-1 MAVAPGMT
+1 MAVFPEDA
-9 EEEILAQEGGDPD
+9 EEILDEEGLDA
-22 LQPFDDEM
+22 
-30 PEVEVEVKV
+30 PEAVEVKV
-39 VSAPLDDIGKAVR
+39 ISAPLDDIGKVVR
-52 ELFEKA
+52 DLFEQA
-58 KEYRQE
+58 KEYRRE

-78 KYPEKISSADGGD
+78 KYPEKINSAGGD
-91 NVAARRGIFINQT
+91 SVAARRGIFINQT

-126 FSVTPSR
+126 FAVTPSR

-139 PDLVQQGLQGYQL
+139 QDLVQQGLQGYQL
-152 LDAVQQRAQ
+152 LDAVKQRSQ

-177 DSLQDAVH
+177 DSLLDGIH

-193 VTKSPMLEYVNYPA
+193 VTKSPMLEYVNYPV
-207 YQTTQA
+207 YQTTRTM
-213 VDPMSGQVMEQIE
+213 DPASGQFMEQVE
-226 AQIESELVPSV
+226 SQIESELVPSV

-244 IFPTPE
+244 VFPTPE
-250 ASSAEDAEY
+250 ATSADDAEY
-259 IIHRSF
+259 VIQRSF

-284 VIDEVISDD
+284 VIDEVISGD

-321 VLEFWGKLDAD
+321 VLEFWGKLDAK
-332 DLKAHLPIEDDF
+332 DLQGHLPIEDDF

-349 IVCHVVGHKVI
+349 VVAHVVGHKVI

-391 YAIRDIQHLINF
+391 YAIRDVQHLINF
-403 SYAMLVEGKELSAVP
+403 AYAMLVEGKELSAVP

-424 AAFEAGSDLESIRAG
+424 AAFESGSDLESIRAG

-451 DAFSSVVIPDVT
+451 DAFASIVIPDVT
-463 NGLINLIQV
+463 SGLLNLIQV
-472 LEKEADLDS
+472 LEREADLDS

-491 SPAQTRT
+491 SPSQTRT

-518 SVSDMITRNI
+518 SISDMITRNI
-528 EAIYRWIMVDSGDM
+528 EAIYRWIMVDSSDP

-613 QAQQQLTQQQAQQ
+613 QNQQQQMQQQAQQ
-626 AQQMEQMK
+626 AQQAEQMK

-649 RTKAILDEKKA
+649 KTKAILDEKKA

-674 ELLRQGNVLK
+674 ELLRQGNVLR

-695 LINEEQQKQM
+695 LINEEQQKQA

-711 AQAQQAMQAQQAQ
+711 MQAEQAMQAQ
-724 AAQQQAMAA
+724 AAQQQAMQA
-733 AQQEQER
+733 AQAEQER
-740 MRQAQVA
+740 MRQTQVA
-747 QLNALAQ
+747 QLNRLAQ
-754 QRGQEAQVQAAG
+754 QRSSEAQQQRQG
-766 GENNPRQLM
+766 GESNPRQM
-775 EQQRQE
+775 MAQQREQAAE
-781 AANDQSNIMN
+781 NQLPAANIPTVN

>member
-1 MAVAPGMT
+1 MAVFPEDA
-9 EEEILAQEGGDPD
+9 EEILDEEGLDA
-22 LQPFDDEM
+22 
-30 PEVEVEVKV
+30 PEAVEVKV
-39 VSAPLDDIGKAVR
+39 ISAPLDDIGKVVR
-52 ELFEKA
+52 DLFEQA
-58 KEYRQE
+58 KEYRRE

-78 KYPEKISSADGGD
+78 KYPEKINSAGGD
-91 NVAARRGIFINQT
+91 SVAARRGIFINQT

-126 FSVTPSR
+126 FAVTPSR

-139 PDLVQQGLQGYQL
+139 QDLVQQGLQGYQL
-152 LDAVQQRAQ
+152 LDAVKQRSQ

-177 DSLQDAVH
+177 DSLLDGIH

-193 VTKSPMLEYVNYPA
+193 VTKSPMLEYVNYPV
-207 YQTTQA
+207 YQTTRTM
-213 VDPMSGQVMEQIE
+213 DPASGQFMEQVE
-226 AQIESELVPSV
+226 SQIESELVPSV

-244 IFPTPE
+244 VFPTPE
-250 ASSAEDAEY
+250 ATSADDAEY
-259 IIHRSF
+259 VIQRSF

-284 VIDEVISDD
+284 VIDEVISGD

-321 VLEFWGKLDAD
+321 VLEFWGKLDAK
-332 DLKAHLPIEDDF
+332 DLQGHLPIEDDF

-349 IVCHVVGHKVI
+349 VVAHVVGHKVI

-391 YAIRDIQHLINF
+391 YAIRDVQHLINF
-403 SYAMLVEGKELSAVP
+403 AYAMLVEGKELSAVP

-424 AAFEAGSDLESIRAG
+424 AAFESGSDLESIRAG

-451 DAFSSVVIPDVT
+451 DAFASIVIPDVT
-463 NGLINLIQV
+463 SGLLNLIQV
-472 LEKEADLDS
+472 LEREADLDS

-491 SPAQTRT
+491 SPSQTRT

-518 SVSDMITRNI
+518 SISDMITRNI
-528 EAIYRWIMVDSGDM
+528 EAIYRWIMVDSSDP

-613 QAQQQLTQQQAQQ
+613 QNQQQQMQQQAQQ
-626 AQQMEQMK
+626 AQQAEQMK

-649 RTKAILDEKKA
+649 KTKAILDEKKA

-674 ELLRQGNVLK
+674 ELLRQGNVLR

-695 LINEEQQKQM
+695 LINEEQQKQA

-711 AQAQQAMQAQQAQ
+711 MQAQQAMQAQ
-724 AAQQQAMAA
+724 AAQQQAMQA
-733 AQQEQER
+733 AQAEQER

-747 QLNALAQ
+747 QLNRLVQQRSSEAQ
-754 QRGQEAQVQAAG
+754 QQRQG
-766 GENNPRQLM
+766 GENNPRQM
-775 EQQRQE
+775 MAQQREQAAE
-781 AANDQSNIMN
+781 NQLPAANIPTVN

>member
-1 MAVAPGMT
+1 MAVFPEDA
-9 EEEILAQEGGDPD
+9 EEILDEEGLDT
-22 LQPFDDEM
+22 
-30 PEVEVEVKV
+30 PEAVEVKV
-39 VSAPLDDIGKAVR
+39 ISAPLDDIGKVVR
-52 ELFEKA
+52 DLFEQA
-58 KEYRQE
+58 KEYRRE

-78 KYPEKISSADGGD
+78 KYPEKINSAGGD
-91 NVAARRGIFINQT
+91 SVAARRGIFINQT

-126 FSVTPSR
+126 FAVTPSR

-139 PDLVQQGLQGYQL
+139 QDLVQQGLQGYQL
-152 LDAVQQRAQ
+152 LDAVKQRSQ

-177 DSLQDAVH
+177 DSLLDGIH

-193 VTKSPMLEYVNYPA
+193 VTKSPMLEYVNYPV
-207 YQTTQA
+207 YQTTRTM
-213 VDPMSGQVMEQIE
+213 DPASGQFMEQVE
-226 AQIESELVPSV
+226 SQIESELVPSV

-244 IFPTPE
+244 VFPTPE
-250 ASSAEDAEY
+250 ASSADDAEY
-259 IIHRSF
+259 VIQRSF

-284 VIDEVISDD
+284 VIDEVISGD

-321 VLEFWGKLDAD
+321 VLEFWGKLDAK
-332 DLKAHLPIEDDF
+332 DLQGHLPIEDDF

-349 IVCHVVGHKVI
+349 VVAHVVGHKVI

-391 YAIRDIQHLINF
+391 YAIRDVQHLINF
-403 SYAMLVEGKELSAVP
+403 AYAMLVEGKELSAVP

-424 AAFEAGSDLESIRAG
+424 AAFESGSDLESIRAG

-451 DAFSSVVIPDVT
+451 DAFASIVIPDVT
-463 NGLINLIQV
+463 SGLLNLIQV
-472 LEKEADLDS
+472 LEREADLDS

-491 SPAQTRT
+491 SPSQTRT

-518 SVSDMITRNI
+518 SISDMITRNI
-528 EAIYRWIMVDSGDM
+528 EAIYRWIMVDSSDP

-613 QAQQQLTQQQAQQ
+613 QNQQQQMQQQAQQ
-626 AQQMEQMK
+626 AQSMEQMK

-649 RTKAILDEKKA
+649 KTKAILDEKKA

-674 ELLRQGNVLK
+674 ELLRQGNVLR

-695 LINEEQQKQM
+695 LINEEQQKQA

-711 AQAQQAMQAQQAQ
+711 MQAQQAMQAQ
-724 AAQQQAMAA
+724 AAQQQAMQA
-733 AQQEQER
+733 AQMEQER

-747 QLNALAQ
+747 QLNRLAQ
-754 QRGQEAQVQAAG
+754 QRSSEAQ
-766 GENNPRQLM
+766 
-775 EQQRQE
+775 QQRQGGE
-781 AANDQSNIMN
+781 SNPREMMAQQREQAAENQLPAANVPTVN

>member
-1 MAVAPGMT
+1 MAVFPEDA
-9 EEEILAQEGGDPD
+9 EEILDEEGLDA
-22 LQPFDDEM
+22 
-30 PEVEVEVKV
+30 PEAVEVKV
-39 VSAPLDDIGKAVR
+39 ISAPLDDIGKVVR
-52 ELFEKA
+52 DLFEQA
-58 KEYRQE
+58 KEYRRE

-78 KYPEKISSADGGD
+78 KYPEKINSAGGD
-91 NVAARRGIFINQT
+91 SVAARRGIFINQT

-126 FSVTPSR
+126 FAVTPSR

-139 PDLVQQGLQGYQL
+139 QDLVQQGLQGYQL
-152 LDAVQQRAQ
+152 LDAVKQRSQ

-177 DSLQDAVH
+177 DSLLDGIH

-193 VTKSPMLEYVNYPA
+193 VTKSPMLEYVNYPV
-207 YQTTQA
+207 YQTTRTM
-213 VDPMSGQVMEQIE
+213 DPASGQFMEQVE
-226 AQIESELVPSV
+226 SQIESELVPSV

-244 IFPTPE
+244 VFPTPE
-250 ASSAEDAEY
+250 ATSADDAEY
-259 IIHRSF
+259 VIQRSF
-265 LSSIQLRELGKSQ
+265 LSSIQLRELGRSQ

-284 VIDEVISDD
+284 VIDEVISGD

-321 VLEFWGKLDAD
+321 VLEFWGKLDAK
-332 DLKAHLPIEDDF
+332 DLQGHLPIEDDF

-349 IVCHVVGHKVI
+349 VVAHVVGHKVI

-391 YAIRDIQHLINF
+391 YAIRDVQHLINF
-403 SYAMLVEGKELSAVP
+403 AYAMLVEGKELSAVP

-424 AAFEAGSDLESIRAG
+424 AAFESGSDLESIRAG

-451 DAFSSVVIPDVT
+451 DAFASIVIPDVT
-463 NGLINLIQV
+463 SGLLNLIQV
-472 LEKEADLDS
+472 LEREADLDS

-491 SPAQTRT
+491 SPSQTRT

-518 SVSDMITRNI
+518 SISDMITRNI
-528 EAIYRWIMVDSGDM
+528 EAIYRWIMVDSSDP

-613 QAQQQLTQQQAQQ
+613 QNQQQQMQQQAQQ
-626 AQQMEQMK
+626 AQQAEQMK

-649 RTKAILDEKKA
+649 KTKAILDEKKA

-674 ELLRQGNVLK
+674 ELLRQGNVLR

-695 LINEEQQKQM
+695 LINEEQQKQA

-711 AQAQQAMQAQQAQ
+711 MQAQQAMQAQ
-724 AAQQQAMAA
+724 AAQQQAMQA

-747 QLNALAQ
+747 QLNRLAQ
-754 QRGQEAQVQAAG
+754 QRSSEAQQQRQG
-766 GENNPRQLM
+766 GESNPRQM
-775 EQQRQE
+775 MAQQREQAAE
-781 AANDQSNIMN
+781 NQLPAANIPTVN

>member
-1 MAVAPGMT
+1 MAVFPEDA
-9 EEEILAQEGGDPD
+9 EEILDEEGLDA
-22 LQPFDDEM
+22 
-30 PEVEVEVKV
+30 PEAVEVKV
-39 VSAPLDDIGKAVR
+39 ISAPLDDIGKVVR
-52 ELFEKA
+52 DLFEQA
-58 KEYRQE
+58 KEYRRE

-78 KYPEKISSADGGD
+78 KYPEKINSAGGD
-91 NVAARRGIFINQT
+91 SVAARRGIFINQT

-126 FSVTPSR
+126 FAVTPSR

-139 PDLVQQGLQGYQL
+139 QDLVQQGLQGYQL
-152 LDAVQQRAQ
+152 LDAVKQRSQ

-177 DSLQDAVH
+177 DSLLDGIH

-193 VTKSPMLEYVNYPA
+193 VTKSPMLEYVNYPV
-207 YQTTQA
+207 YQTTRTM
-213 VDPMSGQVMEQIE
+213 DPASGQFMEQVE
-226 AQIESELVPSV
+226 SQIESELVPSV

-244 IFPTPE
+244 VFPTPE
-250 ASSAEDAEY
+250 ASSADDAEY
-259 IIHRSF
+259 VIQRSF

-284 VIDEVISDD
+284 VIDEVISGD

-321 VLEFWGKLDAD
+321 VLEFWGKLDAK
-332 DLKAHLPIEDDF
+332 DLQGHLPIEDDF

-349 IVCHVVGHKVI
+349 VVAHVVGHKVI

-391 YAIRDIQHLINF
+391 YAIRDVQHLINF
-403 SYAMLVEGKELSAVP
+403 AYAMLVEGKELSAVP

-424 AAFEAGSDLESIRAG
+424 AAFESGSDLESIRAG

-451 DAFSSVVIPDVT
+451 DAFASIVIPDVT
-463 NGLINLIQV
+463 SGLLNLIQV
-472 LEKEADLDS
+472 LEREADLDS

-491 SPAQTRT
+491 SPSQTRT

-518 SVSDMITRNI
+518 SISDMITRNI
-528 EAIYRWIMVDSGDM
+528 EAIYRWIMVDSSDP

-613 QAQQQLTQQQAQQ
+613 QNQQQQMQQQAQQ
-626 AQQMEQMK
+626 AQQAEQMK

-649 RTKAILDEKKA
+649 KTKAILDEKKA

-674 ELLRQGNVLK
+674 ELLRQGNVLR

-695 LINEEQQKQM
+695 LINEEQQKQA

-711 AQAQQAMQAQQAQ
+711 MQAQQAMQAQ
-724 AAQQQAMAA
+724 AAQQQAMQA
-733 AQQEQER
+733 AQAEQER

-747 QLNALAQ
+747 QLNRLAQ
-754 QRGQEAQVQAAG
+754 QRSSEAQQQRQG
-766 GENNPRQLM
+766 GENNPRQM
-775 EQQRQE
+775 MAQQREQAAE
-781 AANDQSNIMN
+781 NQLPAANIPTVN

>member
-1 MAVAPGMT
+1 MAVFPEDA
-9 EEEILAQEGGDPD
+9 EEILDEEGLDA
-22 LQPFDDEM
+22 
-30 PEVEVEVKV
+30 PEAVEVKV
-39 VSAPLDDIGKAVR
+39 ISAPLDDIGKVVR
-52 ELFEKA
+52 DLFEQA
-58 KEYRQE
+58 KEYRRE

-78 KYPEKISSADGGD
+78 KYPEKINSAGGD
-91 NVAARRGIFINQT
+91 SVAARRGIFINQT

-126 FSVTPSR
+126 FAVTPSR

-139 PDLVQQGLQGYQL
+139 QDLVQQGLQGYQL
-152 LDAVQQRAQ
+152 LDAVKQRSQ

-177 DSLQDAVH
+177 DSLLDGIH

-193 VTKSPMLEYVNYPA
+193 VTKSPMLEYVNYPV
-207 YQTTQA
+207 YQTTRMM
-213 VDPMSGQVMEQIE
+213 DPASGQFMEQVE
-226 AQIESELVPSV
+226 SQIESELVPSV

-244 IFPTPE
+244 VFPTPE
-250 ASSAEDAEY
+250 ASSADDAEY
-259 IIHRSF
+259 VIQRSF

-284 VIDEVISDD
+284 VIDEVISGD

-321 VLEFWGKLDAD
+321 VLEFWGKLDAK
-332 DLKAHLPIEDDF
+332 DLQGHLPIEDDF

-349 IVCHVVGHKVI
+349 VVAHVVGHKVI

-391 YAIRDIQHLINF
+391 YAIRDVQHLINF
-403 SYAMLVEGKELSAVP
+403 AYAMLVEGKELSAVP

-424 AAFEAGSDLESIRAG
+424 AAFESGSDLESIRAG

-451 DAFSSVVIPDVT
+451 DAFASIVIPDVT
-463 NGLINLIQV
+463 SGLLNLIQV
-472 LEKEADLDS
+472 LEREADLDS

-491 SPAQTRT
+491 SPSQTRT

-518 SVSDMITRNI
+518 SISDMITRNI
-528 EAIYRWIMVDSGDM
+528 EAIYRWIMVDSSDP

-613 QAQQQLTQQQAQQ
+613 QNQQQQMQQQAQQ
-626 AQQMEQMK
+626 AQQAEQMK

-649 RTKAILDEKKA
+649 KTKAILDEKKA

-674 ELLRQGNVLK
+674 ELLRQGNVLR

-695 LINEEQQKQM
+695 LINEEQQKQA

-711 AQAQQAMQAQQAQ
+711 MQAQQAMQAQ
-724 AAQQQAMAA
+724 AAQQQAMQA
-733 AQQEQER
+733 AQMEQER

-747 QLNALAQ
+747 QLNRLAQ
-754 QRGQEAQVQAAG
+754 QRSSEAQQQRQG
-766 GENNPRQLM
+766 GENNPRQM
-775 EQQRQE
+775 MAQQREQAAE
-781 AANDQSNIMN
+781 NQLPAANIPTVN

>member
-1 MAVAPGMT
+1 MAVFPEDA
-9 EEEILAQEGGDPD
+9 EEILDEEGLDA
-22 LQPFDDEM
+22 
-30 PEVEVEVKV
+30 PEAVEVKV
-39 VSAPLDDIGKAVR
+39 ISAPLDDIGKVVR
-52 ELFEKA
+52 DLFEQA
-58 KEYRQE
+58 KEYRRE

-78 KYPEKISSADGGD
+78 KYPEKINSAGGD
-91 NVAARRGIFINQT
+91 SVAARRGIFINQT

-126 FSVTPSR
+126 FAVTPSR

-139 PDLVQQGLQGYQL
+139 QDLVQQGLQGYQL
-152 LDAVQQRAQ
+152 LDAVKQRSQ

-177 DSLQDAVH
+177 DSLLDGIH

-193 VTKSPMLEYVNYPA
+193 VTKSPMLEYVNYPV
-207 YQTTQA
+207 YQTTRTM
-213 VDPMSGQVMEQIE
+213 DPASGQFMEQVE
-226 AQIESELVPSV
+226 SQIESELVPSV

-244 IFPTPE
+244 VFPTPE
-250 ASSAEDAEY
+250 ATSADDAEY
-259 IIHRSF
+259 VIQRSF

-284 VIDEVISDD
+284 VIDEVISGD

-321 VLEFWGKLDAD
+321 VLEFWGKLDAK
-332 DLKAHLPIEDDF
+332 DLQGHLPIEDDF

-349 IVCHVVGHKVI
+349 VVAHVVGHKVI

-391 YAIRDIQHLINF
+391 YAIRDVQHLINF

-424 AAFEAGSDLESIRAG
+424 AAFESGSDLESIRAG

-451 DAFSSVVIPDVT
+451 DAFASIVIPDVT
-463 NGLINLIQV
+463 SGLLNLIQV
-472 LEKEADLDS
+472 LEREADLDS

-491 SPAQTRT
+491 SPSQTRT

-518 SVSDMITRNI
+518 SISDMITRNI
-528 EAIYRWIMVDSGDM
+528 EAIYRWIMVDSSDP

-613 QAQQQLTQQQAQQ
+613 QAMQQQAQQQAQQ
-626 AQQMEQMK
+626 AQSMEQMK

-649 RTKAILDEKKA
+649 KTKAILDEKKA

-674 ELLRQGNVLK
+674 ELLRQGNVLR

-695 LINEEQQKQM
+695 LINEEQQKQA

-711 AQAQQAMQAQQAQ
+711 MQAQQAMQAQ
-724 AAQQQAMAA
+724 AAQQQAMQA
-733 AQQEQER
+733 AQMEQER

-747 QLNALAQ
+747 QLNRLAQ
-754 QRGQEAQVQAAG
+754 QRSSEAQQQRQG
-766 GENNPRQLM
+766 GENNPREM
-775 EQQRQE
+775 MAQQREQAAE
-781 AANDQSNIMN
+781 NQLPAANIPTVN

>member
-1 MAVAPGMT
+1 MAVFPEDA
-9 EEEILAQEGGDPD
+9 EEILDEEG
-22 LQPFDDEM
+22 LEA
-30 PEVEVEVKV
+30 PEAVEVKV
-39 VSAPLDDIGKAVR
+39 ISAPLDDIGKVVR
-52 ELFEKA
+52 DLFEQA
-58 KEYRQE
+58 KEYRRE

-78 KYPEKISSADGGD
+78 KYPEKINSAGGD
-91 NVAARRGIFINQT
+91 SVAARRGIFINQT

-126 FSVTPSR
+126 FAVTPSR

-139 PDLVQQGLQGYQL
+139 QDLVQQGLQGYQL
-152 LDAVQQRAQ
+152 LDAVKQRSQ

-177 DSLQDAVH
+177 DSLLDGIH

-193 VTKSPMLEYVNYPA
+193 VTKSPMLEYVNYPV
-207 YQTTQA
+207 YQTTRMM
-213 VDPMSGQVMEQIE
+213 DPASGQFMEQVE
-226 AQIESELVPSV
+226 SQIESELVPSV

-244 IFPTPE
+244 VFPTPE
-250 ASSAEDAEY
+250 ASSADDAEY
-259 IIHRSF
+259 VIQRSF

-284 VIDEVISDD
+284 VIDEVISGD

-321 VLEFWGKLDAD
+321 VLEFWGKLDAK
-332 DLKAHLPIEDDF
+332 DLQGHLPIEDDF

-349 IVCHVVGHKVI
+349 VVAHVVGHKVI

-391 YAIRDIQHLINF
+391 YAIRDVQHLINF
-403 SYAMLVEGKELSAVP
+403 AYAMLVEGKELSAVP

-424 AAFEAGSDLESIRAG
+424 AAFESGSDLESIRAG

-451 DAFSSVVIPDVT
+451 DAFASIVIPDVT
-463 NGLINLIQV
+463 SGLLNLIQV
-472 LEKEADLDS
+472 LEREADLDS

-491 SPAQTRT
+491 SPSQTRT

-518 SVSDMITRNI
+518 SISDMITRNI
-528 EAIYRWIMVDSGDM
+528 EAIYRWIMVDSSDP

-613 QAQQQLTQQQAQQ
+613 QNQQQQMQQQAQQ
-626 AQQMEQMK
+626 AQSMEQMK

-649 RTKAILDEKKA
+649 KTKAILDEKKA

-674 ELLRQGNVLK
+674 ELLRQGNVLR

-695 LINEEQQKQM
+695 LINEEQQKQA

-711 AQAQQAMQAQQAQ
+711 MQAQQAMQAQ
-724 AAQQQAMAA
+724 AAQQQAMQA
-733 AQQEQER
+733 AQMEQER

-747 QLNALAQ
+747 QLNRLAQ
-754 QRGQEAQVQAAG
+754 QRSSEAQQQRQG
-766 GENNPRQLM
+766 GENNPREM
-775 EQQRQE
+775 MAQQREQAAE
-781 AANDQSNIMN
+781 NQLPAANIPTVN

>member
-1 MAVAPGMT
+1 MAVFPEDA
-9 EEEILAQEGGDPD
+9 EEILDEEGLDT
-22 LQPFDDEM
+22 
-30 PEVEVEVKV
+30 PEAVEVKV
-39 VSAPLDDIGKAVR
+39 ISAPLDDIGKVVR
-52 ELFEKA
+52 DLFEQA
-58 KEYRQE
+58 KEYRRE

-78 KYPEKISSADGGD
+78 KYPEKINSAGGD
-91 NVAARRGIFINQT
+91 SVAARRGIFINQT

-126 FSVTPSR
+126 FTVTPSR

-139 PDLVQQGLQGYQL
+139 QDLVQQGLQGYQL
-152 LDAVQQRAQ
+152 LDAVKQRSQ

-177 DSLQDAVH
+177 DSLLDGIH

-193 VTKSPMLEYVNYPA
+193 VTKSPMLEYVNYPV
-207 YQTTQA
+207 YQTTRTM
-213 VDPMSGQVMEQIE
+213 DPASGQFMEQVE
-226 AQIESELVPSV
+226 SQIESELVPSV

-244 IFPTPE
+244 VFPTPE
-250 ASSAEDAEY
+250 ASSADDAEY
-259 IIHRSF
+259 VIQRSF

-284 VIDEVISDD
+284 VIDEVISGD

-321 VLEFWGKLDAD
+321 VLEFWGKLDAK
-332 DLKAHLPIEDDF
+332 DLQGHLPIEDDF

-349 IVCHVVGHKVI
+349 VVAHVVGHKVI

-391 YAIRDIQHLINF
+391 YAIRDVQHLINF
-403 SYAMLVEGKELSAVP
+403 AYAMLVEGKELSAVP

-424 AAFEAGSDLESIRAG
+424 AAFESGSDLESIRAG

-451 DAFSSVVIPDVT
+451 DAFASIVIPDVT
-463 NGLINLIQV
+463 SGLLNLIQV
-472 LEKEADLDS
+472 LEREADLDS

-491 SPAQTRT
+491 SPSQTRT

-518 SVSDMITRNI
+518 SISDMITRNI
-528 EAIYRWIMVDSGDM
+528 EAIYRWIMVDSSDP

-613 QAQQQLTQQQAQQ
+613 QNQQQQMQQQAQQ
-626 AQQMEQMK
+626 AQQAEQMK

-649 RTKAILDEKKA
+649 KTKAILDEKKA

-674 ELLRQGNVLK
+674 ELLRQGNVLR

-695 LINEEQQKQM
+695 LINEEQQKQA

-711 AQAQQAMQAQQAQ
+711 MQAQQAMQAQ
-724 AAQQQAMAA
+724 AAQQQAMQA
-733 AQQEQER
+733 AQMEQER
-740 MRQAQVA
+740 MRQTQVA
-747 QLNALAQ
+747 QLNRLAQ
-754 QRGQEAQVQAAG
+754 QRSSEAQQQRQG
-766 GENNPRQLM
+766 GENNPRQM
-775 EQQRQE
+775 MAQQREQAAE
-781 AANDQSNIMN
+781 NQLPAANIPTVN

>member
-1 MAVAPGMT
+1 MAVFPEDA
-9 EEEILAQEGGDPD
+9 EEILDEEGLDA
-22 LQPFDDEM
+22 
-30 PEVEVEVKV
+30 PEAVEVKV
-39 VSAPLDDIGKAVR
+39 ISAPLDDIGKVVR
-52 ELFEKA
+52 DLFEQA
-58 KEYRQE
+58 KEYRRE

-78 KYPEKISSADGGD
+78 KYPEKINSAGGD
-91 NVAARRGIFINQT
+91 SVAARRGIFINQT

-126 FSVTPSR
+126 FAVTPSR

-139 PDLVQQGLQGYQL
+139 QDLVQQGLQGYQL
-152 LDAVQQRAQ
+152 LDAVKQRSQ

-177 DSLQDAVH
+177 DSLLDGIH

-193 VTKSPMLEYVNYPA
+193 VTKSPMLEYVNYPV
-207 YQTTQA
+207 YQTTRTM
-213 VDPMSGQVMEQIE
+213 DPASGQFMEQVE
-226 AQIESELVPSV
+226 SQIESELVPSV

-244 IFPTPE
+244 VFPTPE
-250 ASSAEDAEY
+250 ATSADDAEY
-259 IIHRSF
+259 VIQRSF

-284 VIDEVISDD
+284 VIDEVISGD

-321 VLEFWGKLDAD
+321 VLEFWGKLDAK
-332 DLKAHLPIEDDF
+332 DLQGHLPIEDDF

-349 IVCHVVGHKVI
+349 VVAHVVGHKVI

-391 YAIRDIQHLINF
+391 YAIRDVQHLINF
-403 SYAMLVEGKELSAVP
+403 AYAMLVEGKELSAVP

-424 AAFEAGSDLESIRAG
+424 AAFESGSDLESIRAG

-451 DAFSSVVIPDVT
+451 DAFASIVIPDVT
-463 NGLINLIQV
+463 SGLLNLIQV
-472 LEKEADLDS
+472 LEREADLDS

-491 SPAQTRT
+491 SPSQTRT

-518 SVSDMITRNI
+518 SISDMITRNI
-528 EAIYRWIMVDSGDM
+528 EAIYRWIMVDSSDP

-613 QAQQQLTQQQAQQ
+613 QNQQQQMQQQAQQ
-626 AQQMEQMK
+626 AQQAEQMK

-649 RTKAILDEKKA
+649 KTKAILDEKKA

-674 ELLRQGNVLK
+674 ELLRQGNVLR

-695 LINEEQQKQM
+695 LINEEQQKQA

-711 AQAQQAMQAQQAQ
+711 MQAQQAMQAQ
-724 AAQQQAMAA
+724 AAQQQAMQA
-733 AQQEQER
+733 AQMEQER

-747 QLNALAQ
+747 QLNRLAQ
-754 QRGQEAQVQAAG
+754 QRSSEAQQQRQG
-766 GENNPRQLM
+766 GESNPRQM
-775 EQQRQE
+775 MAQQREQAAE
-781 AANDQSNIMN
+781 NQLPAANIPTVN

>member
-1 MAVAPGMT
+1 MAVSPQ
-9 EEEILAQEGGDPD
+9 EEEILNQEGGDPD
-22 LQPFDDEM
+22 LGA
-30 PEVEVEVKV
+30 EVEVKV
-39 VSAPLDDIGKAVR
+39 VSAPLDDIGKVVR
-52 ELFEKA
+52 DLFEQA
-58 KEYRQE
+58 KEYRRE

-78 KYPEKISSADGGD
+78 KYPEKINSAAGD

-126 FSVTPSR
+126 FAVTPSR

-139 PDLVQQGLQGYQL
+139 QDLMQQGLQGYAL
-152 LDAVQQRAQ
+152 LDAVKQRSQ

-172 QTHYL
+172 RTGYL
-177 DSLQDAVH
+177 DSLLDGIH

-193 VTKSPMLEYVNYPA
+193 VTKSPMLEYVNYPV
-207 YQTTQA
+207 YQTTRTL
-213 VDPMSGQVMEQIE
+213 DPASGQFMEQVE
-226 AQIESELVPSV
+226 SQIESELVPSV

-244 IFPTPE
+244 VFPTPE
-250 ASSAEDAEY
+250 ATSVDDAEY
-259 IIHRSF
+259 VIQRSF

-284 VIDEVISDD
+284 VIDEVIAGD
-293 IGSVEGQ
+293 IGIVEGQ
-300 DQSEHPKTLDET
+300 DQAEHPKTLEET
-312 NSHRVKKFE
+312 NAHRVKKFE
-321 VLEFWGKLDAD
+321 ILEFWGKLDAK
-332 DLKAHLPIEDDF
+332 DLKGHLPIEDDF
-344 TGTLD
+344 PGTLD
-349 IVCHVVGHKVI
+349 IVAHVVGHKVI

-391 YAIRDIQHLINF
+391 YAIRDVQHLINF

-451 DAFSSVVIPDVT
+451 DAFASIVIPDVT
-463 NGLINLIQV
+463 SGLLNLIQV
-472 LEKEADLDS
+472 LEREADLDS

-491 SPAQTRT
+491 SPSQTRT

-518 SVSDMITRNI
+518 SISDMITRNI
-528 EAIYRWIMVDSGDM
+528 EAIYRWIMVDSADP

-591 QPLVRAFNLDPE
+591 QPLVRAFNLDPQ

-613 QAQQQLTQQQAQQ
+613 QNQQQQMQQQAQQ
-626 AQQMEQMK
+626 AQQAEQMK
-634 IQSLQQELQ
+634 LQSLQQELQ

-649 RTKAILDEKKA
+649 KLKALLDEKKA

-674 ELLRQGNVLK
+674 ELLRQGNVLR

-695 LINEEQQKQM
+695 LINEEQQKQL

-711 AQAQQAMQAQQAQ
+711 MQAQQAMQSQ
-724 AAQQQAMAA
+724 AAQQQAMQV
-733 AQQEQER
+733 AQAEQER

-747 QLNALAQ
+747 QLNRLVQQRSAEAQ
-754 QRGQEAQVQAAG
+754 QQAAG
-766 GENNPRQLM
+766 GMNDPRQM
-775 EQQRQE
+775 MAQQREQAAE
-781 AANDQSNIMN
+781 NQLPAANVPSIN

>member
-1 MAVAPGMT
+1 MAVFPEDA
-9 EEEILAQEGGDPD
+9 EEILDEEG
-22 LQPFDDEM
+22 LEA
-30 PEVEVEVKV
+30 PEAVEVKV
-39 VSAPLDDIGKAVR
+39 ISAPLDDIGKVVR
-52 ELFEKA
+52 DLFEQA
-58 KEYRQE
+58 KEYRRE

-78 KYPEKISSADGGD
+78 KYPEKINSAGGD
-91 NVAARRGIFINQT
+91 SVAARRGIFINQT

-126 FSVTPSR
+126 FAVTPSR

-139 PDLVQQGLQGYQL
+139 QDLVQQGLQGYQL
-152 LDAVQQRAQ
+152 LDAVKQRSQ

-177 DSLQDAVH
+177 DSLLDGIH

-193 VTKSPMLEYVNYPA
+193 VTKSPMLEYVNYPV
-207 YQTTQA
+207 YQTTRTM
-213 VDPMSGQVMEQIE
+213 DPASGQFMEQVE
-226 AQIESELVPSV
+226 SQIESELVPSV

-244 IFPTPE
+244 VFPTPE
-250 ASSAEDAEY
+250 ATSADDAEY
-259 IIHRSF
+259 VIQRSF
-265 LSSIQLRELGKSQ
+265 LSSIQLRELGRSQ

-284 VIDEVISDD
+284 VIDEVISGD

-321 VLEFWGKLDAD
+321 VLEFWGKLDAK
-332 DLKAHLPIEDDF
+332 DLQGHLPIEDDF

-349 IVCHVVGHKVI
+349 VVAHVVGHKVI

-391 YAIRDIQHLINF
+391 YAIRDVQHLINF

-424 AAFEAGSDLESIRAG
+424 AAFESGSDLESIRAG

-451 DAFSSVVIPDVT
+451 DAFASIVIPDVT
-463 NGLINLIQV
+463 SGLLNLIQV
-472 LEKEADLDS
+472 LEREADLDS

-491 SPAQTRT
+491 SPSQTRT

-518 SVSDMITRNI
+518 SISDMITRNI
-528 EAIYRWIMVDSGDM
+528 EAIYRWIMVDSSDP

-613 QAQQQLTQQQAQQ
+613 QNQQQQMQQQAQQ
-626 AQQMEQMK
+626 AQQAEQMK

-649 RTKAILDEKKA
+649 KTKAILDEKKA

-674 ELLRQGNVLK
+674 ELLRQGNVLR

-695 LINEEQQKQM
+695 LINEEQQKQA

-711 AQAQQAMQAQQAQ
+711 MQAQQAMQAQ
-724 AAQQQAMAA
+724 AAQQQAMQA
-733 AQQEQER
+733 AQMEQER

-747 QLNALAQ
+747 QLNRLAQ
-754 QRGQEAQVQAAG
+754 QRSSEAQQQRQG
-766 GENNPRQLM
+766 GESNPRQM
-775 EQQRQE
+775 MAQQREQAAE
-781 AANDQSNIMN
+781 NQLPAANIPTVN